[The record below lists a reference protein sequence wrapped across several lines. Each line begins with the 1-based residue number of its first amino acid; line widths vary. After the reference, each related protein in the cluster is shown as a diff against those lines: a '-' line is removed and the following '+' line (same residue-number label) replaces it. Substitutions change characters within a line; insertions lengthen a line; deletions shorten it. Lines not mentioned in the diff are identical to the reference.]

1 MSDGSITIDTSLDNS
16 GIERDI
22 EKTKQMLQN
31 AGTAMGNQFQQ
42 IGNAAQNNMKVATQ
56 SVTNLENAVQQAA
69 NAAGQ
74 NLSQALEQSAQSTNQ
89 SMNEVGNSLQTVA
102 QQAEKAGEQAAKS
115 ITVIDVT
122 ATGMT
127 TRVIQAGE
135 ELSQSV
141 GNSLGDLG
149 DTIND
154 DVIEPLD
161 SLGDTLGGLDDSIEE
176 PIDGLREPI
185 DGLGDD
191 IDGLADG
198 LDGLA
203 DSVDGMDNGTKSI
216 EAVKKELEETE
227 KSTKRVK
234 EVFSKLGSH
243 ITDAMKKAGA
253 AATAA
258 FSVAMGA
265 AVKVGMDFESGMSQV
280 AATMGITTTEIASGS
295 KEFEALSQ
303 AAKNAGATTQFSAT
317 QASEALNYLALASY
331 DAEKSITALPTVL
344 NLAAAGGID
353 LGYASDMVT
362 DSMSALGLET
372 NQLEGFVDQLA
383 KTSQKSNTNIAQL
396 GEGILTVGGTAKDL
410 AGGTVELNTALGI
423 LADNGVKGAEGG
435 TALRNVILS
444 LSAPTDK
451 AAKTLKDLGLEVFDA
466 NGKLRPLNETF
477 KDLDGKLSQ
486 MSDKEKINVLN
497 TLFNK
502 VDLKSVNALLANSG
516 ERFDELSGYIRN
528 SAGAAADMA
537 ETMNDNLKGKLTIL
551 GSALEGLGIE
561 MYEEFEQPFK
571 EAAETAIKSVDTISY
586 SLKNGK
592 LSESMQTVARAI
604 GSMASKAAELAI
616 NALPKMIDGFAFL
629 VDNAKILGTV
639 LASTAGA
646 VATFKGVMLFNDIQ
660 NSLKAATT
668 AARMFGAG
676 MTTSLTGMQ
685 AAVGVATGKLG
696 IMQAAVAALG
706 SPMGVAALAA
716 AGVTA
721 GIIALGVAASG
732 AEKEVK
738 KNREAIRELSK
749 ELESEK
755 KAYEERQETIQKT
768 IESSMYEINAT
779 EDLVDSITNSTD
791 SIVDANGKVKK
802 GYEDRARALAD
813 EINRVIPDA
822 ITLTEEEGDMY
833 LKTADKLDVLI
844 NKKKIEAILEAKRE
858 NYVQAIQNREEHVR
872 KLIDAE
878 NDLKKAEEDR
888 AEAYDLL
895 LNQQMSQE
903 AYDKYV
909 ENVEMAKN
917 TVEGLKDTV
926 ETDYAIIRENEELT
940 AAALSDSIEE
950 QTNVLD
956 NFNTNIKKYNAEQIE
971 EANKQ
976 AEAKEQYYNKL
987 KELAQKEGSAITQ
1000 AEVDEAKKAADEA
1013 KSVRDA
1019 AMQDLINQLPENIQK
1034 ILESTKLGASDIV
1047 KGTSEELD
1055 KGKEDFK
1062 KSGENSGLGYAEGL
1076 RNENVKSQVT
1086 SAAQGL
1092 GNLAKN
1098 VLNAALDIH
1107 SPSKETEKSGKYF
1120 DEGLAIGIQENK
1132 GSVMESVEDLSQ
1144 EALDIANKSS
1154 SDYKEIGELYG
1165 ENYLSGLETMLDGT
1179 VELIEKNTDTMI
1191 KAYEK
1196 SMEEQLETITKDI
1209 EAQTD
1214 AKVEAIDDQISK
1226 LKDVKDKAQ
1235 KEANKEEIKAL
1246 EKQKKQIKEYS
1257 KERIQQIKDDA
1268 KEQTNAY
1275 KKGMQTLEKAGID
1288 IIKKYN
1294 SDIEKEYQKRQ
1305 DAIVEQYQSQKDEI
1319 LSLQDSLYSKTSE
1332 YGELFHYDEETG
1344 EMLLNDLTKNTQA
1357 VEQYY
1362 NSLEELSNI
1371 EGISDGFVKMI
1382 ATEYD
1387 VEEGTKLLNELLK
1400 MSDTRLQSYAAE
1412 WDKLQ
1417 EVSSKGSQSF
1427 LEEELNVIDTSF
1439 NQAMEKLANDMP
1451 VFTKEALNNAIN
1463 EIATIFPEKYA
1474 ELIAIDPNFF
1484 DNMINTLNAEILGSI
1499 SQKEGVV
1506 VPVKTEVGDI
1516 AQQVTEQTPAVQQ
1529 AGSELTISIA
1539 ETVENDGD
1547 EVVDAVDNVSKDSVQ
1562 AMESYKPDFKE
1573 VGADYIDMLTE
1584 GMKSKWSTAV
1594 SVAGDIARSL
1604 KEELEEVASFSV
1616 KSNEEAMTARQL
1628 VESAEP
1634 SLLHSLYNDMLS
1646 AVEIQQSRVA
1656 AASASYITNNNQSST
1671 VENNMGDINFNIA
1684 EVKGNSADR
1693 SVDKLMQQAEF
1704 YRRQRN
1710 LAVGVR

>member
-1 MSDGSITIDTSLDNS
+1 
-16 GIERDI
+16 
-22 EKTKQMLQN
+22 
-31 AGTAMGNQFQQ
+31 
-42 IGNAAQNNMKVATQ
+42 
-56 SVTNLENAVQQAA
+56 
-69 NAAGQ
+69 
-74 NLSQALEQSAQSTNQ
+74 
-89 SMNEVGNSLQTVA
+89 
-102 QQAEKAGEQAAKS
+102 
-115 ITVIDVT
+115 
-122 ATGMT
+122 MT
-127 TRVIQAGE
+127 
-135 ELSQSV
+135 
-141 GNSLGDLG
+141 
-149 DTIND
+149 
-154 DVIEPLD
+154 
-161 SLGDTLGGLDDSIEE
+161 
-176 PIDGLREPI
+176 
-185 DGLGDD
+185 
-191 IDGLADG
+191 
-198 LDGLA
+198 
-203 DSVDGMDNGTKSI
+203 
-216 EAVKKELEETE
+216 
-227 KSTKRVK
+227 
-234 EVFSKLGSH
+234 
-243 ITDAMKKAGA
+243 
-253 AATAA
+253 
-258 FSVAMGA
+258 
-265 AVKVGMDFESGMSQV
+265 
-280 AATMGITTTEIASGS
+280 
-295 KEFEALSQ
+295 
-303 AAKNAGATTQFSAT
+303 
-317 QASEALNYLALASY
+317 
-331 DAEKSITALPTVL
+331 
-344 NLAAAGGID
+344 
-353 LGYASDMVT
+353 
-362 DSMSALGLET
+362 
-372 NQLEGFVDQLA
+372 
-383 KTSQKSNTNIAQL
+383 
-396 GEGILTVGGTAKDL
+396 
-410 AGGTVELNTALGI
+410 
-423 LADNGVKGAEGG
+423 
-435 TALRNVILS
+435 
-444 LSAPTDK
+444 
-451 AAKTLKDLGLEVFDA
+451 
-466 NGKLRPLNETF
+466 
-477 KDLDGKLSQ
+477 
-486 MSDKEKINVLN
+486 DKEKTNVLN

-502 VDLKSVNALLANSG
+502 VDLKSVNTLLANSG

-528 SAGAAADMA
+528 SAGAAANMA

-706 SPMGVAALAA
+706 SPMGVAAIAV

-721 GIIALGVAASG
+721 GLIALHFATNDEAEAMKEMKKSTEEAA
-732 AEKEVK
+732 
-738 KNREAIRELSK
+738 K
-749 ELESEK
+749 ELENR
-755 KAYEERQETIQKT
+755 KAAWEEVQNTSREQI
-768 IESSMYEINAT
+768 SLNADEIDST
-779 EDLVDSITNSTD
+779 KEMVDELQTLVDE
-791 SIVDANGKVKK
+791 NGKVGESKERVKYLTDKINEMAPDSIKWVDDETIAYQQEADAIKK
-802 GYEDRARALAD
+802 ALDQKKAAMSINELQDDRSAAQKNMKESLDQQVELRKQIEETEQKLSEAYQKIDEATKNQNDHQLQYWTAQKNEYEKFLNDKKALLNQEVEEYQSYAETIDIINEAEQAYANENYEEVERILGKINLSYKDAKTASIEELQQQSEELQAKYDALAD
-813 EINRVIPDA
+813 TVGEGSSDTAKQIKEEIEKLLDETNQE
-822 ITLTEEEGDMY
+822 LQS
-833 LKTADKLDVLI
+833 KTA
-844 NKKKIEAILEAKRE
+844 ALEK
-858 NYVQAIQNREEHVR
+858 
-872 KLIDAE
+872 
-878 NDLKKAEEDR
+878 
-888 AEAYDLL
+888 
-895 LNQQMSQE
+895 QMEQSGRN
-903 AYDKYV
+903 A
-909 ENVEMAKN
+909 
-917 TVEGLKDTV
+917 VEGFIRGLKSKGGIQG
-926 ETDYAIIRENEELT
+926 AINASFSLGT
-940 AAALSDSIEE
+940 MALNSLNKS
-950 QTNVLD
+950 LD
-956 NFNTNIKKYNAEQIE
+956 E
-971 EANKQ
+971 
-976 AEAKEQYYNKL
+976 
-987 KELAQKEGSAITQ
+987 
-1000 AEVDEAKKAADEA
+1000 
-1013 KSVRDA
+1013 R
-1019 AMQDLINQLPENIQK
+1019 
-1034 ILESTKLGASDIV
+1034 
-1047 KGTSEELD
+1047 
-1055 KGKEDFK
+1055 
-1062 KSGENSGLGYAEGL
+1062 
-1076 RNENVKSQVT
+1076 
-1086 SAAQGL
+1086 
-1092 GNLAKN
+1092 
-1098 VLNAALDIH
+1098 

-1132 GSVMESVEDLSQ
+1132 SSVMESVEDLSQ

-1191 KAYEK
+1191 KTYEK
-1196 SMEEQLETITKDI
+1196 SMEEQTDASVKEI

-1214 AKVEAIDDQISK
+1214 AQVEAIDDQISK

-1235 KEANKEEIKAL
+1235 KEANKEEIKQK
-1246 EKQKKQIKEYS
+1246 EKEKKQIKEYS

-1288 IIKKYN
+1288 IIKKAN
-1294 SDIEKEYQKRQ
+1294 SDIEKEYQKRR
-1305 DAIVEQYQSQKDEI
+1305 DAIVEQFQSQKDEI

-1539 ETVENDGD
+1539 ETVENNGD

>member
-1 MSDGSITIDTSLDNS
+1 
-16 GIERDI
+16 
-22 EKTKQMLQN
+22 
-31 AGTAMGNQFQQ
+31 
-42 IGNAAQNNMKVATQ
+42 
-56 SVTNLENAVQQAA
+56 
-69 NAAGQ
+69 
-74 NLSQALEQSAQSTNQ
+74 
-89 SMNEVGNSLQTVA
+89 
-102 QQAEKAGEQAAKS
+102 
-115 ITVIDVT
+115 
-122 ATGMT
+122 MT
-127 TRVIQAGE
+127 
-135 ELSQSV
+135 
-141 GNSLGDLG
+141 
-149 DTIND
+149 
-154 DVIEPLD
+154 
-161 SLGDTLGGLDDSIEE
+161 
-176 PIDGLREPI
+176 
-185 DGLGDD
+185 
-191 IDGLADG
+191 
-198 LDGLA
+198 
-203 DSVDGMDNGTKSI
+203 
-216 EAVKKELEETE
+216 
-227 KSTKRVK
+227 
-234 EVFSKLGSH
+234 
-243 ITDAMKKAGA
+243 
-253 AATAA
+253 
-258 FSVAMGA
+258 
-265 AVKVGMDFESGMSQV
+265 
-280 AATMGITTTEIASGS
+280 
-295 KEFEALSQ
+295 
-303 AAKNAGATTQFSAT
+303 
-317 QASEALNYLALASY
+317 
-331 DAEKSITALPTVL
+331 
-344 NLAAAGGID
+344 
-353 LGYASDMVT
+353 
-362 DSMSALGLET
+362 
-372 NQLEGFVDQLA
+372 
-383 KTSQKSNTNIAQL
+383 
-396 GEGILTVGGTAKDL
+396 
-410 AGGTVELNTALGI
+410 
-423 LADNGVKGAEGG
+423 
-435 TALRNVILS
+435 
-444 LSAPTDK
+444 
-451 AAKTLKDLGLEVFDA
+451 
-466 NGKLRPLNETF
+466 
-477 KDLDGKLSQ
+477 
-486 MSDKEKINVLN
+486 DKEKTNVLN

-721 GIIALGVAASG
+721 GIIALSLASKNN
-732 AEKEVK
+732 ASDLEKNK
-738 KNREAIRELSK
+738 KAIEEFTE
-749 ELESEK
+749 ELEESQK
-755 KAYEERQETIQKT
+755 IRDAIEERRQEALETSFAEIDNTERQ
-768 IESSMYEINAT
+768 ISSLE
-779 EDLVDSITNSTD
+779 EL
-791 SIVDANGKVKK
+791 VDANGKVKE
-802 GYEDRARALAD
+802 GYEDKAAALA
-813 EINRVIPDA
+813 EQINSVIPNA
-822 ITLTEEEGDMY
+822 ISMTEDESGAY
-833 LKTADKLDVLI
+833 LKVADSIDLMI
-844 NKKKIEAILEAKRE
+844 AKKKINA
-858 NYVQAIQNREEHVR
+858 
-872 KLIDAE
+872 LIDANQESYANALKESREAADKYSEALE
-878 NDLKKAEEDR
+878 NQKVAHENLQKATSDTTSKQEIYDINLKKAQETANEADKAVEELAKQHEESIKIITEQNNLLTASQSESTEEINNAIASQGVALKQYTADQLEEADKQLQNEKEKYDNLKR
-888 AEAYDLL
+888 LYQDFNNEHTKSQLDAQKDVVEKAQAIRDNAYAEAE
-895 LNQQMSQE
+895 QASKAAGE
-903 AYDKYV
+903 AEVNAMINGISGLTETLKSEMKKTVDTAV
-909 ENVEMAKN
+909 E
-917 TVEGLKDTV
+917 
-926 ETDYAIIRENEELT
+926 
-940 AAALSDSIEE
+940 AANSIE
-950 QTNVLD
+950 QD
-956 NFNTNIKKYNAEQIE
+956 MQQSGINA
-971 EANKQ
+971 
-976 AEAKEQYYNKL
+976 
-987 KELAQKEGSAITQ
+987 
-1000 AEVDEAKKAADEA
+1000 
-1013 KSVRDA
+1013 
-1019 AMQDLINQLPENIQK
+1019 
-1034 ILESTKLGASDIV
+1034 ILG
-1047 KGTSEELD
+1047 
-1055 KGKEDFK
+1055 F
-1062 KSGENSGLGYAEGL
+1062 
-1076 RNENVKSQVT
+1076 
-1086 SAAQGL
+1086 AQGL
-1092 GNLAKN
+1092 QHQPSINKVINSAISLGTLAIVNLNK
-1098 VLNAALDIH
+1098 ALDEH
-1107 SPSKETEKSGKYF
+1107 SPSKKTEKSGEDF
-1120 DEGLAIGIQENK
+1120 DEGLAIGVEKNK

-1191 KAYEK
+1191 KTYEK
-1196 SMEEQLETITKDI
+1196 SMEEQTDASVKEI

-1214 AKVEAIDDQISK
+1214 AQVEAIDDQISK

-1235 KEANKEEIKAL
+1235 KEANKEEIKQK
-1246 EKQKKQIKEYS
+1246 EKEKKQIKEYS

-1288 IIKKYN
+1288 IIKKAS
-1294 SDIEKEYQKRQ
+1294 SDIEKEYKKRQ
-1305 DAIVEQYQSQKDEI
+1305 DAIVEQFQSQKDEI

-1539 ETVENDGD
+1539 ETVENNGD

>member
-1 MSDGSITIDTSLDNS
+1 
-16 GIERDI
+16 
-22 EKTKQMLQN
+22 
-31 AGTAMGNQFQQ
+31 
-42 IGNAAQNNMKVATQ
+42 
-56 SVTNLENAVQQAA
+56 
-69 NAAGQ
+69 
-74 NLSQALEQSAQSTNQ
+74 
-89 SMNEVGNSLQTVA
+89 
-102 QQAEKAGEQAAKS
+102 
-115 ITVIDVT
+115 
-122 ATGMT
+122 MT
-127 TRVIQAGE
+127 
-135 ELSQSV
+135 
-141 GNSLGDLG
+141 
-149 DTIND
+149 
-154 DVIEPLD
+154 
-161 SLGDTLGGLDDSIEE
+161 
-176 PIDGLREPI
+176 
-185 DGLGDD
+185 
-191 IDGLADG
+191 
-198 LDGLA
+198 
-203 DSVDGMDNGTKSI
+203 
-216 EAVKKELEETE
+216 
-227 KSTKRVK
+227 
-234 EVFSKLGSH
+234 
-243 ITDAMKKAGA
+243 
-253 AATAA
+253 
-258 FSVAMGA
+258 
-265 AVKVGMDFESGMSQV
+265 
-280 AATMGITTTEIASGS
+280 
-295 KEFEALSQ
+295 
-303 AAKNAGATTQFSAT
+303 
-317 QASEALNYLALASY
+317 
-331 DAEKSITALPTVL
+331 
-344 NLAAAGGID
+344 
-353 LGYASDMVT
+353 
-362 DSMSALGLET
+362 
-372 NQLEGFVDQLA
+372 
-383 KTSQKSNTNIAQL
+383 
-396 GEGILTVGGTAKDL
+396 
-410 AGGTVELNTALGI
+410 
-423 LADNGVKGAEGG
+423 
-435 TALRNVILS
+435 
-444 LSAPTDK
+444 
-451 AAKTLKDLGLEVFDA
+451 
-466 NGKLRPLNETF
+466 
-477 KDLDGKLSQ
+477 
-486 MSDKEKINVLN
+486 DKEKTNVLN

-516 ERFDELSGYIRN
+516 ECFDELSGYIRN

-721 GIIALGVAASG
+721 GIIALSLASKNN
-732 AEKEVK
+732 ASDLEKNK
-738 KNREAIRELSK
+738 KAIEEFTE
-749 ELESEK
+749 ELEESQK
-755 KAYEERQETIQKT
+755 IRDAIEERRQEALETSFAEIDNTERQ
-768 IESSMYEINAT
+768 ISSLE
-779 EDLVDSITNSTD
+779 EL
-791 SIVDANGKVKK
+791 VDANGKVKE
-802 GYEDRARALAD
+802 GYEDKAAALA
-813 EINRVIPDA
+813 EQINSVIPNA
-822 ITLTEEEGDMY
+822 ISMTEDESGAY
-833 LKTADKLDVLI
+833 LKVADSIDLMI
-844 NKKKIEAILEAKRE
+844 AKKKINA
-858 NYVQAIQNREEHVR
+858 
-872 KLIDAE
+872 LIDANQESYANALKESREAADKYSEVLE
-878 NDLKKAEEDR
+878 NQKVAHENLQKATSDTTSKQEIYDINLKKAQET
-888 AEAYDLL
+888 ANEA
-895 LNQQMSQE
+895 
-903 AYDKYV
+903 DKAV
-909 ENVEMAKN
+909 
-917 TVEGLKDTV
+917 
-926 ETDYAIIRENEELT
+926 EELT
-940 AAALSDSIEE
+940 KQYEESINIITEQNNLLTASQSESTEEINNAIASQGVALKQYTADQLEEADKQLQNEKEKYDNLKRLYQEFNNEYTKSQLDAQKDVVEKAQAIKDNAYAEAEQASKAAGEAEVNAMINGISGLTETLKSEMKKTVDTAVEAANSIE
-950 QTNVLD
+950 QD
-956 NFNTNIKKYNAEQIE
+956 MQQSGINA
-971 EANKQ
+971 
-976 AEAKEQYYNKL
+976 
-987 KELAQKEGSAITQ
+987 
-1000 AEVDEAKKAADEA
+1000 
-1013 KSVRDA
+1013 
-1019 AMQDLINQLPENIQK
+1019 
-1034 ILESTKLGASDIV
+1034 ILG
-1047 KGTSEELD
+1047 
-1055 KGKEDFK
+1055 F
-1062 KSGENSGLGYAEGL
+1062 
-1076 RNENVKSQVT
+1076 
-1086 SAAQGL
+1086 AQGL
-1092 GNLAKN
+1092 QHQPSINKVINSAISLGTLAIVNLNK
-1098 VLNAALDIH
+1098 ALDEH
-1107 SPSKETEKSGKYF
+1107 SPSKKTEKSGEDF
-1120 DEGLAIGIQENK
+1120 DEGLAIGVEKNK

-1191 KAYEK
+1191 KTYEK
-1196 SMEEQLETITKDI
+1196 SMEEQTDASVKEI

-1214 AKVEAIDDQISK
+1214 AQVEAIDDQISK

-1235 KEANKEEIKAL
+1235 KEANKEEIKQK
-1246 EKQKKQIKEYS
+1246 EKEKKQIKEYS

-1288 IIKKYN
+1288 IIKKAS
-1294 SDIEKEYQKRQ
+1294 SDIEKEYKKRQ
-1305 DAIVEQYQSQKDEI
+1305 DAIVEQFQSQKDEI

-1539 ETVENDGD
+1539 ETVENNGD

>member
-22 EKTKQMLQN
+22 KKTKQMLQN

-161 SLGDTLGGLDDSIEE
+161 SLGDTLGGLDDSIGE

-203 DSVDGMDNGTKSI
+203 DSVDGLDNGTKSI

-317 QASEALNYLALASY
+317 QASEALNYLALAGY

-451 AAKTLKDLGLEVFDA
+451 AAGTLKSLGLEVFDA

-477 KDLDGKLSQ
+477 KDLNGKLSQ
-486 MSDKEKINVLN
+486 MSDEDKINVLN

-685 AAVGVATGKLG
+685 AVVGVVSGKLG
-696 IMQAAVAALG
+696 VMQAAVAALG
-706 SPMGVAALAA
+706 SPMGVAAIAV

-721 GIIALGVAASG
+721 GLIALHFATNDEAEAMKEMKKSTEEAA
-732 AEKEVK
+732 
-738 KNREAIRELSK
+738 K
-749 ELESEK
+749 ELENR
-755 KAYEERQETIQKT
+755 KAAWEEVQNTSREQI
-768 IESSMYEINAT
+768 SLNADEIDST
-779 EDLVDSITNSTD
+779 KEMVDELQTLVDE
-791 SIVDANGKVKK
+791 NGKVGESKERVKYLTDKINEMAPDSIKWVDDETIAYQQEADAIKK
-802 GYEDRARALAD
+802 ALDQKKAAMSINELQDDRSAAQKNMKESLDQQVELRKQIEETEQKLSEAYQKIDEATKNQNDHQLQYWTAQKNEYEKFLNDKKALLNQEVEEYQSYAETIDIINEAEQAYANENYEEVERILGKINLSYKDAKTASIEELQQQSEELQAKYDALAD
-813 EINRVIPDA
+813 TVGEGSSDTAKQIKEEIEKLLDETNQE
-822 ITLTEEEGDMY
+822 LQS
-833 LKTADKLDVLI
+833 KTA
-844 NKKKIEAILEAKRE
+844 ALEK
-858 NYVQAIQNREEHVR
+858 
-872 KLIDAE
+872 
-878 NDLKKAEEDR
+878 
-888 AEAYDLL
+888 
-895 LNQQMSQE
+895 QMEQSGRN
-903 AYDKYV
+903 A
-909 ENVEMAKN
+909 
-917 TVEGLKDTV
+917 VEGFIRGLKSKGGIQG
-926 ETDYAIIRENEELT
+926 AINASFSLGT
-940 AAALSDSIEE
+940 MALNSLNKS
-950 QTNVLD
+950 LD
-956 NFNTNIKKYNAEQIE
+956 E
-971 EANKQ
+971 
-976 AEAKEQYYNKL
+976 
-987 KELAQKEGSAITQ
+987 
-1000 AEVDEAKKAADEA
+1000 
-1013 KSVRDA
+1013 
-1019 AMQDLINQLPENIQK
+1019 
-1034 ILESTKLGASDIV
+1034 
-1047 KGTSEELD
+1047 
-1055 KGKEDFK
+1055 
-1062 KSGENSGLGYAEGL
+1062 
-1076 RNENVKSQVT
+1076 
-1086 SAAQGL
+1086 
-1092 GNLAKN
+1092 
-1098 VLNAALDIH
+1098 H
-1107 SPSKETEKSGKYF
+1107 SPSKKTEKSGEDF
-1120 DEGLAIGIQENK
+1120 DEGLAIGVEKNK

-1196 SMEEQLETITKDI
+1196 SIEEQLETITKDI

-1235 KEANKEEIKAL
+1235 KEANKEEIKQK
-1246 EKQKKQIKEYS
+1246 EKEKKQIKEYS

-1288 IIKKYN
+1288 IIKKAS
-1294 SDIEKEYQKRQ
+1294 SDIEKEYKKRQ
-1305 DAIVEQYQSQKDEI
+1305 DAIVEQFQSQKDEI

-1344 EMLLNDLTKNTQA
+1344 EILLNDLTENTKA

-1362 NSLEELSNI
+1362 NSLEQLSNI

-1474 ELIAIDPNFF
+1474 DLITIDPNFF

-1594 SVAGDIARSL
+1594 SVAGEIARSL

>member
-1 MSDGSITIDTSLDNS
+1 MTD
-16 GIERDI
+16 E
-22 EKTKQMLQN
+22 EKT
-31 AGTAMGNQFQQ
+31 
-42 IGNAAQNNMKVATQ
+42 
-56 SVTNLENAVQQAA
+56 
-69 NAAGQ
+69 
-74 NLSQALEQSAQSTNQ
+74 
-89 SMNEVGNSLQTVA
+89 
-102 QQAEKAGEQAAKS
+102 
-115 ITVIDVT
+115 
-122 ATGMT
+122 
-127 TRVIQAGE
+127 
-135 ELSQSV
+135 
-141 GNSLGDLG
+141 
-149 DTIND
+149 
-154 DVIEPLD
+154 
-161 SLGDTLGGLDDSIEE
+161 
-176 PIDGLREPI
+176 
-185 DGLGDD
+185 
-191 IDGLADG
+191 
-198 LDGLA
+198 
-203 DSVDGMDNGTKSI
+203 
-216 EAVKKELEETE
+216 
-227 KSTKRVK
+227 
-234 EVFSKLGSH
+234 
-243 ITDAMKKAGA
+243 
-253 AATAA
+253 
-258 FSVAMGA
+258 
-265 AVKVGMDFESGMSQV
+265 
-280 AATMGITTTEIASGS
+280 
-295 KEFEALSQ
+295 
-303 AAKNAGATTQFSAT
+303 
-317 QASEALNYLALASY
+317 
-331 DAEKSITALPTVL
+331 
-344 NLAAAGGID
+344 
-353 LGYASDMVT
+353 
-362 DSMSALGLET
+362 
-372 NQLEGFVDQLA
+372 
-383 KTSQKSNTNIAQL
+383 
-396 GEGILTVGGTAKDL
+396 
-410 AGGTVELNTALGI
+410 
-423 LADNGVKGAEGG
+423 
-435 TALRNVILS
+435 
-444 LSAPTDK
+444 
-451 AAKTLKDLGLEVFDA
+451 
-466 NGKLRPLNETF
+466 
-477 KDLDGKLSQ
+477 
-486 MSDKEKINVLN
+486 NVLN

-721 GIIALGVAASG
+721 GIIALSLASKNN
-732 AEKEVK
+732 ASDLEKNK
-738 KNREAIRELSK
+738 KAIEEFTE
-749 ELESEK
+749 ELEESQK
-755 KAYEERQETIQKT
+755 IRDAIEERRQEALETSFAEIDNTERQ
-768 IESSMYEINAT
+768 ISSLE
-779 EDLVDSITNSTD
+779 EL
-791 SIVDANGKVKK
+791 VDANGKVKE
-802 GYEDRARALAD
+802 GYEDKAAALA
-813 EINRVIPDA
+813 EQINSVIPNA
-822 ITLTEEEGDMY
+822 ISMTEDESGAY
-833 LKTADKLDVLI
+833 LKVADSIDLMI
-844 NKKKIEAILEAKRE
+844 AKKKINA
-858 NYVQAIQNREEHVR
+858 
-872 KLIDAE
+872 LIDANQESYANALKESREAADKYSEALE
-878 NDLKKAEEDR
+878 NQKVAHENLQKATSDTTSKQEIYDINLKKAQETANEADKAVEELAKQCEESINIITEQNNLLTASQSESTEEINNAIASQGVALKQYTADQLEEADKQLQNEKEKYDNLKR
-888 AEAYDLL
+888 LYQDFNNEYTKSQLDAQKDVVEKAQAIRDNAYAEAE
-895 LNQQMSQE
+895 QASKAAGE
-903 AYDKYV
+903 AEVNAMINGISGLTETLKSEMKKTVDTAV
-909 ENVEMAKN
+909 E
-917 TVEGLKDTV
+917 
-926 ETDYAIIRENEELT
+926 
-940 AAALSDSIEE
+940 AANSIE
-950 QTNVLD
+950 QD
-956 NFNTNIKKYNAEQIE
+956 MQQSGINA
-971 EANKQ
+971 
-976 AEAKEQYYNKL
+976 
-987 KELAQKEGSAITQ
+987 
-1000 AEVDEAKKAADEA
+1000 
-1013 KSVRDA
+1013 
-1019 AMQDLINQLPENIQK
+1019 
-1034 ILESTKLGASDIV
+1034 ILG
-1047 KGTSEELD
+1047 
-1055 KGKEDFK
+1055 F
-1062 KSGENSGLGYAEGL
+1062 
-1076 RNENVKSQVT
+1076 
-1086 SAAQGL
+1086 AQGL
-1092 GNLAKN
+1092 QHQPSINKVINSAISLGTLAIVNLNK
-1098 VLNAALDIH
+1098 ALDEH
-1107 SPSKETEKSGKYF
+1107 SPSKKTEKSGEDF
-1120 DEGLAIGIQENK
+1120 DEGLAIGVEKNK

-1191 KAYEK
+1191 KTYEK
-1196 SMEEQLETITKDI
+1196 SMEEQTDASVKEI

-1214 AKVEAIDDQISK
+1214 AQVEAIDDQISK

-1235 KEANKEEIKAL
+1235 KEANKEEIKQK
-1246 EKQKKQIKEYS
+1246 EKEKKQIKEYS

-1288 IIKKYN
+1288 IIKKAS
-1294 SDIEKEYQKRQ
+1294 SDIEKEYKKRQ
-1305 DAIVEQYQSQKDEI
+1305 DAIVEQFQSQKDEI

-1539 ETVENDGD
+1539 ETVENNGD

>member
-1 MSDGSITIDTSLDNS
+1 MSDGSIIIDTSLDNS
-16 GIERDI
+16 GIERDV
-22 EKTKQMLQN
+22 EKAKQLLHST
-31 AGTAMGNQFQQ
+31 GTEMGKQFQQ
-42 IGNAAQNNMKVATQ
+42 IGNTAQNNMKAATQ
-56 SVTNLENAVQQAA
+56 SVAHLENAVQKAA
-69 NAAGQ
+69 NAASQ
-74 NLSQALEQSAQSTNQ
+74 NLSQALEQSAQSTSQN
-89 SMNEVGNSLQTVA
+89 MNEVGNSLQTVS
-102 QQAEKAGEQAAKS
+102 QKAE
-115 ITVIDVT
+115 
-122 ATGMT
+122 
-127 TRVIQAGE
+127 QAGE
-135 ELSQSV
+135 KLSQSV

-161 SLGDTLGGLDDSIEE
+161 SLGDTLGGLGDSIGE
-176 PIDGLREPI
+176 P
-185 DGLGDD
+185 
-191 IDGLADG
+191 
-198 LDGLA
+198 LDGLKEPLEDVKTGLVIIRDGIEEIQEISPEA
-203 DSVDGMDNGTKSI
+203 FSDSFGGKVSKEI
-216 EAVKKELEETE
+216 ERVKKELEETE

-234 EVFSKLGSH
+234 EAFSKLASH

-265 AVKVGMDFESGMSQV
+265 AIKVGMDFESGMSQV
-280 AATMGITTTEIASGS
+280 AATMGITTAEIASGS

-303 AAKNAGATTQFSAT
+303 AAKDAGATTQFSAT
-317 QASEALNYLALASY
+317 QASEALNYLALAGY

-410 AGGTVELNTALGI
+410 AGGTIELNTALGI

-451 AAKTLKDLGLEVFDA
+451 AAKTLKNLGLEVFDA
-466 NGKLRPLNETF
+466 NGKLSPLNETF
-477 KDLDGKLSQ
+477 QDLDGKLSQ
-486 MSDKEKINVLN
+486 MTDEEKINVLN

-571 EAAETAIKSVDTISY
+571 EAAETAIQSVDTISY

-592 LSESMQTVARAI
+592 LSESMQSVARAI
-604 GSMASKAAELAI
+604 GSIASKAAELAI

-646 VATFKGVMLFNDIQ
+646 VATFKGVMLVNDMVKSWQ
-660 NSLKAATT
+660 AATT

-685 AAVGVATGKLG
+685 AAVGVATGNLG
-696 IMQAAVAALG
+696 VMQAAVAALG
-706 SPMGVAALAA
+706 SPMGVAAIAI

-721 GIIALGVAASG
+721 GIIALSIATDEDAKKMKEWKESSEEMTKELENRKAAWEEVQNTSREQISLNASEIDSTKEMIDELQTLVDENG
-732 AEKEVK
+732 KVVESKERVKYLTDKINELAPDSIKWVDDETIAYEKEADAIKKALDQKKASMAIDELQDDRIAAQKGITEALEAEVKLREEIAEKEQALAEKRIEQSKATRDTMSFILEKEVHDLEASLAESQAALEQNIEQREIYAETIDNINKAEVAATKGNYEEVERILGEMNLAYKDARTASVEELQQQSEELQAKYDALSATVDENSSEVLK
-738 KNREAIRELSK
+738 KMKENIGNLLEETNQELQSRMS
-749 ELESEK
+749 ELEKQMEQSGRNVVEGF
-755 KAYEERQETIQKT
+755 ARGLENNDGRGLVA
-768 IESSMYEINAT
+768 NA
-779 EDLVDSITNSTD
+779 
-791 SIVDANGKVKK
+791 
-802 GYEDRARALAD
+802 ARAL
-813 EINRVIPDA
+813 
-822 ITLTEEEGDMY
+822 G
-833 LKTADKLDVLI
+833 
-844 NKKKIEAILEAKRE
+844 
-858 NYVQAIQNREEHVR
+858 
-872 KLIDAE
+872 
-878 NDLKKAEEDR
+878 
-888 AEAYDLL
+888 
-895 LNQQMSQE
+895 
-903 AYDKYV
+903 
-909 ENVEMAKN
+909 
-917 TVEGLKDTV
+917 
-926 ETDYAIIRENEELT
+926 
-940 AAALSDSIEE
+940 
-950 QTNVLD
+950 
-956 NFNTNIKKYNAEQIE
+956 
-971 EANKQ
+971 
-976 AEAKEQYYNKL
+976 
-987 KELAQKEGSAITQ
+987 
-1000 AEVDEAKKAADEA
+1000 
-1013 KSVRDA
+1013 
-1019 AMQDLINQLPENIQK
+1019 
-1034 ILESTKLGASDIV
+1034 
-1047 KGTSEELD
+1047 
-1055 KGKEDFK
+1055 
-1062 KSGENSGLGYAEGL
+1062 
-1076 RNENVKSQVT
+1076 
-1086 SAAQGL
+1086 
-1092 GNLAKN
+1092 
-1098 VLNAALDIH
+1098 NAALIALNNSVEVQ
-1107 SPSKETEKSGKYF
+1107 SPSRATQRTGKYF
-1120 DEGLAIGIQENK
+1120 DEGLAIGIEKNK
-1132 GSVMESVEDLSQ
+1132 SSVIESVEDLSQ

-1165 ENYLSGLETMLDGT
+1165 ENYLTGLETMLDGT
-1179 VELIEKNTDTMI
+1179 VELIEKNTDTVI

-1196 SMEEQLETITKDI
+1196 SMEEQLEVRTKAI
-1209 EAQTD
+1209 EEQTD
-1214 AKVEAIDDQISK
+1214 AEVEAIDDQIAK

-1235 KEANKEEIKAL
+1235 KKANQEQIKAL
-1246 EKQKKQIKEYS
+1246 EKQKKQIKES
-1257 KERIQQIKDDA
+1257 G
-1268 KEQTNAY
+1268 KEQTQEIKNNVKEQTDAY

-1288 IIKKYN
+1288 IIKKAS

-1319 LSLQDSLYSKTSE
+1319 LSLQESLYSKTSE

-1344 EMLLNDLTKNTQA
+1344 EMLLNDLTENTKA

-1362 NSLEELSNI
+1362 NSLEQLSNI

-1400 MSDTRLQSYAAE
+1400 MSDTRLQAYVSE

-1439 NQAMEKLANDMP
+1439 QQAISKLANDMP
-1451 VFTKEALNNAIN
+1451 ELTREVLEKTVAEVY
-1463 EIATIFPEKYA
+1463 TILSEKYA
-1474 ELIAIDPNFF
+1474 DLITIDPSFF
-1484 DNMINTLNAEILGSI
+1484 DNMVDTLNAQILGNI
-1499 SQKEGVV
+1499 SEKEGVV

-1516 AQQVTEQTPAVQQ
+1516 AQQVAEQTPAVQQ
-1529 AGSELTISIA
+1529 AGSELTISLA
-1539 ETVENDGD
+1539 QQVEEDGD
-1547 EVVDAVDNVSKDSVQ
+1547 EVVDATDNIGKDCIQ
-1562 AMESYKPDFKE
+1562 EMESYEPEFE
-1573 VGADYIDMLTE
+1573 AVGESYIDSLTN
-1584 GMKSKWSTAV
+1584 GMKNKWGTAV

-1604 KEELEEVASFSV
+1604 KEELEEVASFS
-1616 KSNEEAMTARQL
+1616 SARSEKQRAIQEM
-1628 VESAEP
+1628 VENTEP
-1634 SLLHSLYNDMLS
+1634 SLLHSLYNEMLS
-1646 AVEIQQSRVA
+1646 AVEAQQSRVA

-1684 EVKGNSADR
+1684 EVKGDSADR
-1693 SVDKLMQQAEF
+1693 SVNKLMQQAEF

>member
-1 MSDGSITIDTSLDNS
+1 
-16 GIERDI
+16 
-22 EKTKQMLQN
+22 
-31 AGTAMGNQFQQ
+31 
-42 IGNAAQNNMKVATQ
+42 
-56 SVTNLENAVQQAA
+56 
-69 NAAGQ
+69 
-74 NLSQALEQSAQSTNQ
+74 
-89 SMNEVGNSLQTVA
+89 
-102 QQAEKAGEQAAKS
+102 
-115 ITVIDVT
+115 
-122 ATGMT
+122 MT
-127 TRVIQAGE
+127 
-135 ELSQSV
+135 
-141 GNSLGDLG
+141 
-149 DTIND
+149 
-154 DVIEPLD
+154 
-161 SLGDTLGGLDDSIEE
+161 
-176 PIDGLREPI
+176 
-185 DGLGDD
+185 
-191 IDGLADG
+191 
-198 LDGLA
+198 
-203 DSVDGMDNGTKSI
+203 
-216 EAVKKELEETE
+216 
-227 KSTKRVK
+227 
-234 EVFSKLGSH
+234 
-243 ITDAMKKAGA
+243 
-253 AATAA
+253 
-258 FSVAMGA
+258 
-265 AVKVGMDFESGMSQV
+265 
-280 AATMGITTTEIASGS
+280 
-295 KEFEALSQ
+295 
-303 AAKNAGATTQFSAT
+303 
-317 QASEALNYLALASY
+317 
-331 DAEKSITALPTVL
+331 
-344 NLAAAGGID
+344 
-353 LGYASDMVT
+353 
-362 DSMSALGLET
+362 
-372 NQLEGFVDQLA
+372 
-383 KTSQKSNTNIAQL
+383 
-396 GEGILTVGGTAKDL
+396 
-410 AGGTVELNTALGI
+410 
-423 LADNGVKGAEGG
+423 
-435 TALRNVILS
+435 
-444 LSAPTDK
+444 
-451 AAKTLKDLGLEVFDA
+451 
-466 NGKLRPLNETF
+466 
-477 KDLDGKLSQ
+477 
-486 MSDKEKINVLN
+486 DKEKTNVLN

-706 SPMGVAALAA
+706 SPMGVAAIAV

-721 GIIALGVAASG
+721 GLIALHFATNDEAEAMKEMKKSTEEAA
-732 AEKEVK
+732 
-738 KNREAIRELSK
+738 K
-749 ELESEK
+749 ELENR
-755 KAYEERQETIQKT
+755 KAAWEEVQNTSREQI
-768 IESSMYEINAT
+768 SLNADEIDST
-779 EDLVDSITNSTD
+779 KEMVDELQTLVDE
-791 SIVDANGKVKK
+791 NGKVGESKERVKYLTDKINEMAPDSIKWVDDETIAYQQEADAIKK
-802 GYEDRARALAD
+802 ALDQKKAAMSINELQDDRSAAQKNMKESLDQQVELRKQIEETEQKLSEAYQKIDEATKNQNDHQLQYWTAQKNEYEKFLNDKKALLNQEVEEYQSYAETIDIINEAEQAYANENYEEVERILGKINLSYKDAKTASIEELQQQSEELQAKYDALAD
-813 EINRVIPDA
+813 TVGEGSSDTAKQIKEEIEKLLDETNQE
-822 ITLTEEEGDMY
+822 LQS
-833 LKTADKLDVLI
+833 KTA
-844 NKKKIEAILEAKRE
+844 ALEK
-858 NYVQAIQNREEHVR
+858 
-872 KLIDAE
+872 
-878 NDLKKAEEDR
+878 
-888 AEAYDLL
+888 
-895 LNQQMSQE
+895 QMEQSGRN
-903 AYDKYV
+903 A
-909 ENVEMAKN
+909 
-917 TVEGLKDTV
+917 VEGFIRGLKSKGGIQG
-926 ETDYAIIRENEELT
+926 AINASFSLGT
-940 AAALSDSIEE
+940 MALNSLNKS
-950 QTNVLD
+950 LD
-956 NFNTNIKKYNAEQIE
+956 E
-971 EANKQ
+971 
-976 AEAKEQYYNKL
+976 
-987 KELAQKEGSAITQ
+987 
-1000 AEVDEAKKAADEA
+1000 
-1013 KSVRDA
+1013 R
-1019 AMQDLINQLPENIQK
+1019 
-1034 ILESTKLGASDIV
+1034 
-1047 KGTSEELD
+1047 
-1055 KGKEDFK
+1055 
-1062 KSGENSGLGYAEGL
+1062 
-1076 RNENVKSQVT
+1076 
-1086 SAAQGL
+1086 
-1092 GNLAKN
+1092 
-1098 VLNAALDIH
+1098 

-1132 GSVMESVEDLSQ
+1132 SSVMESVEDLSQ

-1191 KAYEK
+1191 KTYEK
-1196 SMEEQLETITKDI
+1196 SMEEQTDASVKEI

-1214 AKVEAIDDQISK
+1214 AQVEAIDDQISK

-1235 KEANKEEIKAL
+1235 KEANKEEIKQK
-1246 EKQKKQIKEYS
+1246 EKEKKQIKEYS

-1288 IIKKYN
+1288 IIKKAS
-1294 SDIEKEYQKRQ
+1294 SDIEKEYKKRQ
-1305 DAIVEQYQSQKDEI
+1305 DAIVEQFQSQKDEI

-1499 SQKEGVV
+1499 STQEGVV

-1539 ETVENDGD
+1539 ETVENEGD

-1594 SVAGDIARSL
+1594 SVASDIARSL

-1616 KSNEEAMTARQL
+1616 RSNEEAMTARQL

>member
-1 MSDGSITIDTSLDNS
+1 MTD
-16 GIERDI
+16 E
-22 EKTKQMLQN
+22 EKT
-31 AGTAMGNQFQQ
+31 
-42 IGNAAQNNMKVATQ
+42 
-56 SVTNLENAVQQAA
+56 
-69 NAAGQ
+69 
-74 NLSQALEQSAQSTNQ
+74 
-89 SMNEVGNSLQTVA
+89 
-102 QQAEKAGEQAAKS
+102 
-115 ITVIDVT
+115 
-122 ATGMT
+122 
-127 TRVIQAGE
+127 
-135 ELSQSV
+135 
-141 GNSLGDLG
+141 
-149 DTIND
+149 
-154 DVIEPLD
+154 
-161 SLGDTLGGLDDSIEE
+161 
-176 PIDGLREPI
+176 
-185 DGLGDD
+185 
-191 IDGLADG
+191 
-198 LDGLA
+198 
-203 DSVDGMDNGTKSI
+203 
-216 EAVKKELEETE
+216 
-227 KSTKRVK
+227 
-234 EVFSKLGSH
+234 
-243 ITDAMKKAGA
+243 
-253 AATAA
+253 
-258 FSVAMGA
+258 
-265 AVKVGMDFESGMSQV
+265 
-280 AATMGITTTEIASGS
+280 
-295 KEFEALSQ
+295 
-303 AAKNAGATTQFSAT
+303 
-317 QASEALNYLALASY
+317 
-331 DAEKSITALPTVL
+331 
-344 NLAAAGGID
+344 
-353 LGYASDMVT
+353 
-362 DSMSALGLET
+362 
-372 NQLEGFVDQLA
+372 
-383 KTSQKSNTNIAQL
+383 
-396 GEGILTVGGTAKDL
+396 
-410 AGGTVELNTALGI
+410 
-423 LADNGVKGAEGG
+423 
-435 TALRNVILS
+435 
-444 LSAPTDK
+444 
-451 AAKTLKDLGLEVFDA
+451 
-466 NGKLRPLNETF
+466 
-477 KDLDGKLSQ
+477 
-486 MSDKEKINVLN
+486 NVLN

-721 GIIALGVAASG
+721 GIIALSLASKNN
-732 AEKEVK
+732 ASDLEKNK
-738 KNREAIRELSK
+738 KAIEEFTE
-749 ELESEK
+749 ELEESQK
-755 KAYEERQETIQKT
+755 IRDAIEERRQEALETSFAEIDNTERQ
-768 IESSMYEINAT
+768 ISSLE
-779 EDLVDSITNSTD
+779 EL
-791 SIVDANGKVKK
+791 VDANGKVKE
-802 GYEDRARALAD
+802 GYEDKAAALA
-813 EINRVIPDA
+813 EQINSVIPNA
-822 ITLTEEEGDMY
+822 ISMTEDESGAY
-833 LKTADKLDVLI
+833 LKVADSIDLMI
-844 NKKKIEAILEAKRE
+844 AKKKINA
-858 NYVQAIQNREEHVR
+858 
-872 KLIDAE
+872 LIDANQESYANALKESREAADKYSEALE
-878 NDLKKAEEDR
+878 NQKVAHENLQKATSDTTSKQEIYDINLKKAQETANEADKAVEELAKQYEESINIITEQNNLLTASQSESTEEINNAIASQGVALKQYTADQLEEADKQLQNEKEKYDNLKR
-888 AEAYDLL
+888 LYQDFNNEYTKSQLDAQKDVVEKAQAIRDNAYAEAE
-895 LNQQMSQE
+895 QASKAAGE
-903 AYDKYV
+903 AEVNAMINGISGLTETLKSEMKKTVDTAV
-909 ENVEMAKN
+909 E
-917 TVEGLKDTV
+917 
-926 ETDYAIIRENEELT
+926 
-940 AAALSDSIEE
+940 AANSIE
-950 QTNVLD
+950 QD
-956 NFNTNIKKYNAEQIE
+956 MQQSGINA
-971 EANKQ
+971 
-976 AEAKEQYYNKL
+976 
-987 KELAQKEGSAITQ
+987 
-1000 AEVDEAKKAADEA
+1000 
-1013 KSVRDA
+1013 
-1019 AMQDLINQLPENIQK
+1019 
-1034 ILESTKLGASDIV
+1034 ILG
-1047 KGTSEELD
+1047 
-1055 KGKEDFK
+1055 F
-1062 KSGENSGLGYAEGL
+1062 
-1076 RNENVKSQVT
+1076 
-1086 SAAQGL
+1086 AQGL
-1092 GNLAKN
+1092 QHQPSINKVINSAISLGTLAIVNLNK
-1098 VLNAALDIH
+1098 ALDEH
-1107 SPSKETEKSGKYF
+1107 SPSKKTEKSGEDF
-1120 DEGLAIGIQENK
+1120 DEGLAIGVEKNK

-1191 KAYEK
+1191 KTYEK
-1196 SMEEQLETITKDI
+1196 SMEEQTDASVKEI

-1214 AKVEAIDDQISK
+1214 AQVEAIDDQISK

-1235 KEANKEEIKAL
+1235 KEANKEEIKQK
-1246 EKQKKQIKEYS
+1246 EKEKKQIKEYS

-1288 IIKKYN
+1288 IIKKAS
-1294 SDIEKEYQKRQ
+1294 SDIEKEYKKRQ
-1305 DAIVEQYQSQKDEI
+1305 DAIVEQFQSQKDEI

-1539 ETVENDGD
+1539 ETVENNGD

>member
-1 MSDGSITIDTSLDNS
+1 
-16 GIERDI
+16 
-22 EKTKQMLQN
+22 
-31 AGTAMGNQFQQ
+31 
-42 IGNAAQNNMKVATQ
+42 
-56 SVTNLENAVQQAA
+56 
-69 NAAGQ
+69 
-74 NLSQALEQSAQSTNQ
+74 
-89 SMNEVGNSLQTVA
+89 
-102 QQAEKAGEQAAKS
+102 
-115 ITVIDVT
+115 
-122 ATGMT
+122 MT
-127 TRVIQAGE
+127 
-135 ELSQSV
+135 
-141 GNSLGDLG
+141 
-149 DTIND
+149 
-154 DVIEPLD
+154 
-161 SLGDTLGGLDDSIEE
+161 
-176 PIDGLREPI
+176 
-185 DGLGDD
+185 
-191 IDGLADG
+191 
-198 LDGLA
+198 
-203 DSVDGMDNGTKSI
+203 
-216 EAVKKELEETE
+216 
-227 KSTKRVK
+227 
-234 EVFSKLGSH
+234 
-243 ITDAMKKAGA
+243 
-253 AATAA
+253 
-258 FSVAMGA
+258 
-265 AVKVGMDFESGMSQV
+265 
-280 AATMGITTTEIASGS
+280 
-295 KEFEALSQ
+295 
-303 AAKNAGATTQFSAT
+303 
-317 QASEALNYLALASY
+317 
-331 DAEKSITALPTVL
+331 
-344 NLAAAGGID
+344 
-353 LGYASDMVT
+353 
-362 DSMSALGLET
+362 
-372 NQLEGFVDQLA
+372 
-383 KTSQKSNTNIAQL
+383 
-396 GEGILTVGGTAKDL
+396 
-410 AGGTVELNTALGI
+410 
-423 LADNGVKGAEGG
+423 
-435 TALRNVILS
+435 
-444 LSAPTDK
+444 
-451 AAKTLKDLGLEVFDA
+451 
-466 NGKLRPLNETF
+466 
-477 KDLDGKLSQ
+477 
-486 MSDKEKINVLN
+486 DKEKTNVLN

-721 GIIALGVAASG
+721 GIIALSLASKNN
-732 AEKEVK
+732 ASDLEKNK
-738 KNREAIRELSK
+738 KAIEEFTE
-749 ELESEK
+749 ELEESQK
-755 KAYEERQETIQKT
+755 IRDAIEERRQEALETSFAEIDNTERQ
-768 IESSMYEINAT
+768 ISSLE
-779 EDLVDSITNSTD
+779 EL
-791 SIVDANGKVKK
+791 VDANGKVKE
-802 GYEDRARALAD
+802 GYEDKAAALA
-813 EINRVIPDA
+813 EQINSVIPNA
-822 ITLTEEEGDMY
+822 ISMTEDESGAY
-833 LKTADKLDVLI
+833 LKVADSIDLMI
-844 NKKKIEAILEAKRE
+844 AKKKINA
-858 NYVQAIQNREEHVR
+858 
-872 KLIDAE
+872 LIDANQESYANALKESREAADKYSEALE
-878 NDLKKAEEDR
+878 NQKVAHENLQKATSDTTSKQEIYDINLKKAQETANEADKAVEELVKQYEESINIITEQNNLLTASQSESTEEINNAIASQGVALKQYTADQLEEADKQLQNEKEKYDNLKR
-888 AEAYDLL
+888 LYQDFNNEYTKSQLDAQKDVVEKAQAIRDNAYAEAE
-895 LNQQMSQE
+895 QASKAAGE
-903 AYDKYV
+903 AEVNAMINGISGLTETLKSEMKKTVDTAV
-909 ENVEMAKN
+909 E
-917 TVEGLKDTV
+917 
-926 ETDYAIIRENEELT
+926 
-940 AAALSDSIEE
+940 AANSIE
-950 QTNVLD
+950 QD
-956 NFNTNIKKYNAEQIE
+956 MQQSGINA
-971 EANKQ
+971 
-976 AEAKEQYYNKL
+976 
-987 KELAQKEGSAITQ
+987 
-1000 AEVDEAKKAADEA
+1000 
-1013 KSVRDA
+1013 
-1019 AMQDLINQLPENIQK
+1019 
-1034 ILESTKLGASDIV
+1034 ILG
-1047 KGTSEELD
+1047 
-1055 KGKEDFK
+1055 F
-1062 KSGENSGLGYAEGL
+1062 
-1076 RNENVKSQVT
+1076 
-1086 SAAQGL
+1086 AQGL
-1092 GNLAKN
+1092 QHQPSINKVINSAISLGTLAIVNLNK
-1098 VLNAALDIH
+1098 ALDEH
-1107 SPSKETEKSGKYF
+1107 SPSKKTEKSGEDF
-1120 DEGLAIGIQENK
+1120 DEGLAIGVEKNK

-1191 KAYEK
+1191 KTYEK
-1196 SMEEQLETITKDI
+1196 SMEEQTDASVKEI

-1214 AKVEAIDDQISK
+1214 AQVEAIDDQISK

-1235 KEANKEEIKAL
+1235 KEANKEEIKQK
-1246 EKQKKQIKEYS
+1246 EKEKKQIKEYS

-1288 IIKKYN
+1288 IIKKAS
-1294 SDIEKEYQKRQ
+1294 SDIEKEYKKRQ
-1305 DAIVEQYQSQKDEI
+1305 DAIVEQFQSQKDEI

-1539 ETVENDGD
+1539 ETVENNGD

>member
-1 MSDGSITIDTSLDNS
+1 
-16 GIERDI
+16 
-22 EKTKQMLQN
+22 
-31 AGTAMGNQFQQ
+31 
-42 IGNAAQNNMKVATQ
+42 
-56 SVTNLENAVQQAA
+56 
-69 NAAGQ
+69 
-74 NLSQALEQSAQSTNQ
+74 
-89 SMNEVGNSLQTVA
+89 
-102 QQAEKAGEQAAKS
+102 
-115 ITVIDVT
+115 
-122 ATGMT
+122 MT
-127 TRVIQAGE
+127 
-135 ELSQSV
+135 
-141 GNSLGDLG
+141 
-149 DTIND
+149 
-154 DVIEPLD
+154 
-161 SLGDTLGGLDDSIEE
+161 
-176 PIDGLREPI
+176 
-185 DGLGDD
+185 
-191 IDGLADG
+191 
-198 LDGLA
+198 
-203 DSVDGMDNGTKSI
+203 
-216 EAVKKELEETE
+216 
-227 KSTKRVK
+227 
-234 EVFSKLGSH
+234 
-243 ITDAMKKAGA
+243 
-253 AATAA
+253 
-258 FSVAMGA
+258 
-265 AVKVGMDFESGMSQV
+265 
-280 AATMGITTTEIASGS
+280 
-295 KEFEALSQ
+295 
-303 AAKNAGATTQFSAT
+303 
-317 QASEALNYLALASY
+317 
-331 DAEKSITALPTVL
+331 
-344 NLAAAGGID
+344 
-353 LGYASDMVT
+353 
-362 DSMSALGLET
+362 
-372 NQLEGFVDQLA
+372 
-383 KTSQKSNTNIAQL
+383 
-396 GEGILTVGGTAKDL
+396 
-410 AGGTVELNTALGI
+410 
-423 LADNGVKGAEGG
+423 
-435 TALRNVILS
+435 
-444 LSAPTDK
+444 
-451 AAKTLKDLGLEVFDA
+451 
-466 NGKLRPLNETF
+466 
-477 KDLDGKLSQ
+477 
-486 MSDKEKINVLN
+486 DKEKTNVLN

-706 SPMGVAALAA
+706 SPMGVAAIAV

-721 GIIALGVAASG
+721 GLIALHFATNDEAEAMKEMKKSTEEAA
-732 AEKEVK
+732 
-738 KNREAIRELSK
+738 K
-749 ELESEK
+749 ELENR
-755 KAYEERQETIQKT
+755 KAAWEEVQNTSREQI
-768 IESSMYEINAT
+768 SLNADEIDST
-779 EDLVDSITNSTD
+779 KEMVDELQTLVDE
-791 SIVDANGKVKK
+791 NGKVGESKERVKYLTDKINEMAPDSIKWVDDETIAYQQEADAIKK
-802 GYEDRARALAD
+802 ALDQKKAAMSINELQDDRSAAQKNMKESLDQQVELRKQIEETEQKLSEAYQKIDEATKNQNDHQLQYWTAQKNEYEKFLNDKKALLNQEVEEYQSYAETIDIINEAEQAYANENYEEVERILGKINLSYKDAKTASIEELQQQSEELQAKYDALAD
-813 EINRVIPDA
+813 TVGEGSSDTAKQIKEEIEKLLDETNQE
-822 ITLTEEEGDMY
+822 LQS
-833 LKTADKLDVLI
+833 KTAALEKQMQQSGI
-844 NKKKIEAILEAKRE
+844 NAIL
-858 NYVQAIQNREEHVR
+858 
-872 KLIDAE
+872 
-878 NDLKKAEEDR
+878 
-888 AEAYDLL
+888 
-895 LNQQMSQE
+895 
-903 AYDKYV
+903 
-909 ENVEMAKN
+909 
-917 TVEGLKDTV
+917 G
-926 ETDYAIIRENEELT
+926 
-940 AAALSDSIEE
+940 
-950 QTNVLD
+950 
-956 NFNTNIKKYNAEQIE
+956 F
-971 EANKQ
+971 
-976 AEAKEQYYNKL
+976 
-987 KELAQKEGSAITQ
+987 
-1000 AEVDEAKKAADEA
+1000 
-1013 KSVRDA
+1013 
-1019 AMQDLINQLPENIQK
+1019 
-1034 ILESTKLGASDIV
+1034 
-1047 KGTSEELD
+1047 
-1055 KGKEDFK
+1055 
-1062 KSGENSGLGYAEGL
+1062 
-1076 RNENVKSQVT
+1076 
-1086 SAAQGL
+1086 AQGL
-1092 GNLAKN
+1092 QHQPSINKVINSAISLGTLAIVNLNK
-1098 VLNAALDIH
+1098 ALDEH
-1107 SPSKETEKSGKYF
+1107 SPSKKTEKSGEDF
-1120 DEGLAIGIQENK
+1120 DEGLAIGVEKNK

-1191 KAYEK
+1191 KTYEK
-1196 SMEEQLETITKDI
+1196 SMEEQTDASVKEI

-1214 AKVEAIDDQISK
+1214 AQVEAIDDQISK

-1235 KEANKEEIKAL
+1235 KEANKEEIKQK
-1246 EKQKKQIKEYS
+1246 EKEKKQIKEYS

-1288 IIKKYN
+1288 IIKKAS
-1294 SDIEKEYQKRQ
+1294 SDIEKEYKKRQ
-1305 DAIVEQYQSQKDEI
+1305 DAIVEQFQSQKDEI

-1539 ETVENDGD
+1539 ETVENNGD

>member
-1 MSDGSITIDTSLDNS
+1 
-16 GIERDI
+16 
-22 EKTKQMLQN
+22 
-31 AGTAMGNQFQQ
+31 
-42 IGNAAQNNMKVATQ
+42 
-56 SVTNLENAVQQAA
+56 
-69 NAAGQ
+69 
-74 NLSQALEQSAQSTNQ
+74 
-89 SMNEVGNSLQTVA
+89 
-102 QQAEKAGEQAAKS
+102 
-115 ITVIDVT
+115 
-122 ATGMT
+122 MT
-127 TRVIQAGE
+127 
-135 ELSQSV
+135 
-141 GNSLGDLG
+141 
-149 DTIND
+149 
-154 DVIEPLD
+154 
-161 SLGDTLGGLDDSIEE
+161 
-176 PIDGLREPI
+176 
-185 DGLGDD
+185 
-191 IDGLADG
+191 
-198 LDGLA
+198 
-203 DSVDGMDNGTKSI
+203 
-216 EAVKKELEETE
+216 
-227 KSTKRVK
+227 
-234 EVFSKLGSH
+234 
-243 ITDAMKKAGA
+243 
-253 AATAA
+253 
-258 FSVAMGA
+258 
-265 AVKVGMDFESGMSQV
+265 
-280 AATMGITTTEIASGS
+280 
-295 KEFEALSQ
+295 
-303 AAKNAGATTQFSAT
+303 
-317 QASEALNYLALASY
+317 
-331 DAEKSITALPTVL
+331 
-344 NLAAAGGID
+344 
-353 LGYASDMVT
+353 
-362 DSMSALGLET
+362 
-372 NQLEGFVDQLA
+372 
-383 KTSQKSNTNIAQL
+383 
-396 GEGILTVGGTAKDL
+396 
-410 AGGTVELNTALGI
+410 
-423 LADNGVKGAEGG
+423 
-435 TALRNVILS
+435 
-444 LSAPTDK
+444 
-451 AAKTLKDLGLEVFDA
+451 
-466 NGKLRPLNETF
+466 
-477 KDLDGKLSQ
+477 
-486 MSDKEKINVLN
+486 DKEKTNVLN

-721 GIIALGVAASG
+721 GIIALSLASKNN
-732 AEKEVK
+732 ASDLEKNK
-738 KNREAIRELSK
+738 KAIEEFTE
-749 ELESEK
+749 ELEESQK
-755 KAYEERQETIQKT
+755 IRDAIEERRQEALETSFAEIDNTERQ
-768 IESSMYEINAT
+768 ISSLE
-779 EDLVDSITNSTD
+779 EL
-791 SIVDANGKVKK
+791 VDANGKVKE
-802 GYEDRARALAD
+802 GYEDKAAALA
-813 EINRVIPDA
+813 EQINSVIPNA
-822 ITLTEEEGDMY
+822 ISMTEDESGAY
-833 LKTADKLDVLI
+833 LKVADSIDLMI
-844 NKKKIEAILEAKRE
+844 AKKKINA
-858 NYVQAIQNREEHVR
+858 
-872 KLIDAE
+872 LIDANQESYANALKESREAADKYSEALE
-878 NDLKKAEEDR
+878 NQKVAHENLQKATSDTTSKQEIYDINLKKAQETANEADKAVEELAKQHEESINIITEQNNLLTASQSESTEEINNAIASQGVALKQYTADQLEEADKQLQNEKEKYDNLKR
-888 AEAYDLL
+888 LYQDFNNEHTKSQLDAQKDVVEKAQAIRDNAYAEAE
-895 LNQQMSQE
+895 QASKAAGE
-903 AYDKYV
+903 AEVNAMINGISGLTETLKSEMKKTVDTAV
-909 ENVEMAKN
+909 E
-917 TVEGLKDTV
+917 
-926 ETDYAIIRENEELT
+926 
-940 AAALSDSIEE
+940 AANSIE
-950 QTNVLD
+950 QD
-956 NFNTNIKKYNAEQIE
+956 MQQSGINA
-971 EANKQ
+971 
-976 AEAKEQYYNKL
+976 
-987 KELAQKEGSAITQ
+987 
-1000 AEVDEAKKAADEA
+1000 
-1013 KSVRDA
+1013 
-1019 AMQDLINQLPENIQK
+1019 
-1034 ILESTKLGASDIV
+1034 ILG
-1047 KGTSEELD
+1047 
-1055 KGKEDFK
+1055 F
-1062 KSGENSGLGYAEGL
+1062 
-1076 RNENVKSQVT
+1076 
-1086 SAAQGL
+1086 AQGL
-1092 GNLAKN
+1092 QHQPSINKVINSAISLGTLAIVNLNK
-1098 VLNAALDIH
+1098 ALDEH
-1107 SPSKETEKSGKYF
+1107 SPSKKTEKSGEDF
-1120 DEGLAIGIQENK
+1120 DEGLAIGVEKNK

-1191 KAYEK
+1191 KTYEK
-1196 SMEEQLETITKDI
+1196 SMEEQTDASVKEI

-1214 AKVEAIDDQISK
+1214 AQVEAIDDQISK

-1235 KEANKEEIKAL
+1235 KEANKEEIKQK
-1246 EKQKKQIKEYS
+1246 EKEKKQIKEYS

-1288 IIKKYN
+1288 IIKKAS
-1294 SDIEKEYQKRQ
+1294 SDIEKEYKKRQ
-1305 DAIVEQYQSQKDEI
+1305 DAIVEQFQSQKDEI

-1539 ETVENDGD
+1539 ETVENNGD

>member
-1 MSDGSITIDTSLDNS
+1 
-16 GIERDI
+16 
-22 EKTKQMLQN
+22 
-31 AGTAMGNQFQQ
+31 
-42 IGNAAQNNMKVATQ
+42 
-56 SVTNLENAVQQAA
+56 
-69 NAAGQ
+69 
-74 NLSQALEQSAQSTNQ
+74 
-89 SMNEVGNSLQTVA
+89 
-102 QQAEKAGEQAAKS
+102 
-115 ITVIDVT
+115 
-122 ATGMT
+122 MT
-127 TRVIQAGE
+127 DE
-135 ELSQSV
+135 
-141 GNSLGDLG
+141 
-149 DTIND
+149 
-154 DVIEPLD
+154 
-161 SLGDTLGGLDDSIEE
+161 
-176 PIDGLREPI
+176 
-185 DGLGDD
+185 
-191 IDGLADG
+191 
-198 LDGLA
+198 
-203 DSVDGMDNGTKSI
+203 
-216 EAVKKELEETE
+216 
-227 KSTKRVK
+227 
-234 EVFSKLGSH
+234 
-243 ITDAMKKAGA
+243 
-253 AATAA
+253 
-258 FSVAMGA
+258 
-265 AVKVGMDFESGMSQV
+265 
-280 AATMGITTTEIASGS
+280 
-295 KEFEALSQ
+295 
-303 AAKNAGATTQFSAT
+303 
-317 QASEALNYLALASY
+317 
-331 DAEKSITALPTVL
+331 
-344 NLAAAGGID
+344 
-353 LGYASDMVT
+353 
-362 DSMSALGLET
+362 
-372 NQLEGFVDQLA
+372 
-383 KTSQKSNTNIAQL
+383 
-396 GEGILTVGGTAKDL
+396 
-410 AGGTVELNTALGI
+410 
-423 LADNGVKGAEGG
+423 
-435 TALRNVILS
+435 
-444 LSAPTDK
+444 
-451 AAKTLKDLGLEVFDA
+451 
-466 NGKLRPLNETF
+466 
-477 KDLDGKLSQ
+477 
-486 MSDKEKINVLN
+486 EKINVLN

-685 AAVGVATGKLG
+685 AVVGAVSGKLG

-706 SPMGVAALAA
+706 SPMGVAAIAV

-721 GIIALGVAASG
+721 GLIALSLATDEDAQKMKEWKENSEEMTKELENRKAAWEEVQNTSREQISLNASEIDSTKEMVDELQTLVDENG
-732 AEKEVK
+732 KVGESKERVKYLTDKINEMAPDSIKWVDDETIAYQQEADAIKKALDQKKASMTIDELQDDKSAAQKGITEALEAEVKLREEIAEKEQALAEKRIEQSKATRDVMSTILEGEVK
-738 KNREAIRELSK
+738 DLENSLAESKAALEQNIEDRENYAETIDNINQAEVAAAN
-749 ELESEK
+749 EN
-755 KAYEERQETIQKT
+755 YEE
-768 IESSMYEINAT
+768 
-779 EDLVDSITNSTD
+779 LDSILGKMNLSYKDARTASVEELQKQSEELQAKYDALTTTVDENSSEVLKKMKEDIGKLLDETNQELRSRTAELQKQMEQSGRNAVLGFVKGLENND
-791 SIVDANGKVKK
+791 GRGLVANA
-802 GYEDRARALAD
+802 ARALGNA
-813 EINRVIPDA
+813 
-822 ITLTEEEGDMY
+822 
-833 LKTADKLDVLI
+833 
-844 NKKKIEAILEAKRE
+844 AK
-858 NYVQAIQNREEHVR
+858 QA
-872 KLIDAE
+872 
-878 NDLKKAEEDR
+878 
-888 AEAYDLL
+888 
-895 LNQQMSQE
+895 LNQ
-903 AYDKYV
+903 
-909 ENVEMAKN
+909 
-917 TVEGLKDTV
+917 T
-926 ETDYAIIRENEELT
+926 
-940 AAALSDSIEE
+940 
-950 QTNVLD
+950 
-956 NFNTNIKKYNAEQIE
+956 
-971 EANKQ
+971 
-976 AEAKEQYYNKL
+976 
-987 KELAQKEGSAITQ
+987 
-1000 AEVDEAKKAADEA
+1000 
-1013 KSVRDA
+1013 
-1019 AMQDLINQLPENIQK
+1019 
-1034 ILESTKLGASDIV
+1034 
-1047 KGTSEELD
+1047 
-1055 KGKEDFK
+1055 
-1062 KSGENSGLGYAEGL
+1062 
-1076 RNENVKSQVT
+1076 
-1086 SAAQGL
+1086 
-1092 GNLAKN
+1092 
-1098 VLNAALDIH
+1098 LDIH

-1120 DEGLAIGIQENK
+1120 DEGLAIGIEGNK
-1132 GSVMESVEDLSQ
+1132 NSVIDSIEDLSE
-1144 EALDIANKSS
+1144 EALDIANKSAS
-1154 SDYKEIGELYG
+1154 EYKEIGDLYG

-1191 KAYEK
+1191 KTYEK
-1196 SMEEQLETITKDI
+1196 SMEEQLETITKAID
-1209 EAQTD
+1209 EQTD
-1214 AKVEAIDDQISK
+1214 AEVEAIDDQISK

-1246 EKQKKQIKEYS
+1246 EKQKKQIKES
-1257 KERIQQIKDDA
+1257 GKERIQQIKDDA

-1439 NQAMEKLANDMP
+1439 NQAMSKLANDMP

-1594 SVAGDIARSL
+1594 SVASDIARSL

>member
-122 ATGMT
+122 VTGMT

-161 SLGDTLGGLDDSIEE
+161 SLGDTLGGLDDSIGE

-317 QASEALNYLALASY
+317 QASEALNYLALAGY

-616 NALPKMIDGFAFL
+616 NALPKLIDGFAFL
-629 VDNAKILGTV
+629 VDHSKLLGAA
-639 LASTAGA
+639 LASAAGA
-646 VATFKGVMLFNDIQ
+646 VATFKGVMLFNDVQ

-706 SPMGVAALAA
+706 SPMGVAAIAV

-721 GIIALGVAASG
+721 GLIALHFATNDEAEAMKEMKKSTEEAA
-732 AEKEVK
+732 
-738 KNREAIRELSK
+738 K
-749 ELESEK
+749 ELENR
-755 KAYEERQETIQKT
+755 KAAWEEVQNTSREQI
-768 IESSMYEINAT
+768 SLNADEIDST
-779 EDLVDSITNSTD
+779 KEMVDELQTLVDE
-791 SIVDANGKVKK
+791 NGKVGESKERVKYLTDKINEMAPDSIKWVDDETIAYQQEADAIKK
-802 GYEDRARALAD
+802 ALDQKKAAMSINELQDDRSAAQKNMKESLDQQVELRKQIEETEQKLSEAYQKIDEATKNQNDHQLQYWTAQKNEYEKFLNDKKALLNQEVEEYQSYAETIDIINEAEQAYANENYEEVERILGKINLSYKDAKTASIEELQQQSEELQAKYDALAD
-813 EINRVIPDA
+813 TVGEGSSDTAKQIKEEIEKLLDETNQE
-822 ITLTEEEGDMY
+822 LQS
-833 LKTADKLDVLI
+833 KTA
-844 NKKKIEAILEAKRE
+844 ALEK
-858 NYVQAIQNREEHVR
+858 
-872 KLIDAE
+872 
-878 NDLKKAEEDR
+878 
-888 AEAYDLL
+888 
-895 LNQQMSQE
+895 QMEQSGRN
-903 AYDKYV
+903 A
-909 ENVEMAKN
+909 
-917 TVEGLKDTV
+917 VEGFIRGLKSKGGIQG
-926 ETDYAIIRENEELT
+926 AINASFSLGT
-940 AAALSDSIEE
+940 MALNSLNKS
-950 QTNVLD
+950 LD
-956 NFNTNIKKYNAEQIE
+956 E
-971 EANKQ
+971 
-976 AEAKEQYYNKL
+976 
-987 KELAQKEGSAITQ
+987 
-1000 AEVDEAKKAADEA
+1000 
-1013 KSVRDA
+1013 R
-1019 AMQDLINQLPENIQK
+1019 
-1034 ILESTKLGASDIV
+1034 
-1047 KGTSEELD
+1047 
-1055 KGKEDFK
+1055 
-1062 KSGENSGLGYAEGL
+1062 
-1076 RNENVKSQVT
+1076 
-1086 SAAQGL
+1086 
-1092 GNLAKN
+1092 
-1098 VLNAALDIH
+1098 

-1132 GSVMESVEDLSQ
+1132 SSVMESVEDLSQ

-1191 KAYEK
+1191 KTYEK
-1196 SMEEQLETITKDI
+1196 SMEEQLETITKAI
-1209 EAQTD
+1209 EEQTD
-1214 AKVEAIDDQISK
+1214 AEVEAIDDQISK

-1235 KEANKEEIKAL
+1235 KEANKEEIKQK
-1246 EKQKKQIKEYS
+1246 EKEKKQIKEYS
-1257 KERIQQIKDDA
+1257 KERIQQIKDNA

-1288 IIKKYN
+1288 IIKKAS
-1294 SDIEKEYQKRQ
+1294 SDIEKEYKKRQ
-1305 DAIVEQYQSQKDEI
+1305 DAIVEQFQSQKDEI

-1439 NQAMEKLANDMP
+1439 NQAMSKLANDMP

>member
-1 MSDGSITIDTSLDNS
+1 
-16 GIERDI
+16 
-22 EKTKQMLQN
+22 
-31 AGTAMGNQFQQ
+31 
-42 IGNAAQNNMKVATQ
+42 
-56 SVTNLENAVQQAA
+56 
-69 NAAGQ
+69 
-74 NLSQALEQSAQSTNQ
+74 
-89 SMNEVGNSLQTVA
+89 
-102 QQAEKAGEQAAKS
+102 
-115 ITVIDVT
+115 
-122 ATGMT
+122 MT
-127 TRVIQAGE
+127 DE
-135 ELSQSV
+135 
-141 GNSLGDLG
+141 
-149 DTIND
+149 
-154 DVIEPLD
+154 
-161 SLGDTLGGLDDSIEE
+161 
-176 PIDGLREPI
+176 
-185 DGLGDD
+185 
-191 IDGLADG
+191 
-198 LDGLA
+198 
-203 DSVDGMDNGTKSI
+203 
-216 EAVKKELEETE
+216 
-227 KSTKRVK
+227 
-234 EVFSKLGSH
+234 
-243 ITDAMKKAGA
+243 
-253 AATAA
+253 
-258 FSVAMGA
+258 
-265 AVKVGMDFESGMSQV
+265 
-280 AATMGITTTEIASGS
+280 
-295 KEFEALSQ
+295 
-303 AAKNAGATTQFSAT
+303 
-317 QASEALNYLALASY
+317 
-331 DAEKSITALPTVL
+331 
-344 NLAAAGGID
+344 
-353 LGYASDMVT
+353 
-362 DSMSALGLET
+362 
-372 NQLEGFVDQLA
+372 
-383 KTSQKSNTNIAQL
+383 
-396 GEGILTVGGTAKDL
+396 
-410 AGGTVELNTALGI
+410 
-423 LADNGVKGAEGG
+423 
-435 TALRNVILS
+435 
-444 LSAPTDK
+444 
-451 AAKTLKDLGLEVFDA
+451 
-466 NGKLRPLNETF
+466 
-477 KDLDGKLSQ
+477 
-486 MSDKEKINVLN
+486 EKINVLN

-685 AAVGVATGKLG
+685 AVVGAVSGKLG

-706 SPMGVAALAA
+706 SPMGVAAIAV

-721 GIIALGVAASG
+721 GLIALSLATDEDAQKMKEWKENSEEMTKELENRKAAWEEVQNTSREQISLNASEIDSTKEMVDELQTLVDENG
-732 AEKEVK
+732 KVGESKERVKYLTDKINEMAPDSIKWVDDETIAYQQEADAIKKALDQKKASMTIDELQDDKSAAQKGITEALEAEVKLREEIAEKEQALAEKRIEQSKATRDVMSTILEGEVK
-738 KNREAIRELSK
+738 DLENSLAESKAALEQNIEDRENYAETIDNINQAEVAAAN
-749 ELESEK
+749 EN
-755 KAYEERQETIQKT
+755 YEE
-768 IESSMYEINAT
+768 
-779 EDLVDSITNSTD
+779 LDSILGKMNLSYKDARTASVEELQKQSEELQAKYDALTTTVDENSSEVLKKMKEDIGKLLDETNQELRSRTAELQKQMEQSGRNAVLGFVKGLENND
-791 SIVDANGKVKK
+791 GRGLVANA
-802 GYEDRARALAD
+802 ARALGNA
-813 EINRVIPDA
+813 
-822 ITLTEEEGDMY
+822 
-833 LKTADKLDVLI
+833 
-844 NKKKIEAILEAKRE
+844 AK
-858 NYVQAIQNREEHVR
+858 QA
-872 KLIDAE
+872 
-878 NDLKKAEEDR
+878 
-888 AEAYDLL
+888 
-895 LNQQMSQE
+895 LNQ
-903 AYDKYV
+903 
-909 ENVEMAKN
+909 
-917 TVEGLKDTV
+917 T
-926 ETDYAIIRENEELT
+926 
-940 AAALSDSIEE
+940 
-950 QTNVLD
+950 
-956 NFNTNIKKYNAEQIE
+956 
-971 EANKQ
+971 
-976 AEAKEQYYNKL
+976 
-987 KELAQKEGSAITQ
+987 
-1000 AEVDEAKKAADEA
+1000 
-1013 KSVRDA
+1013 
-1019 AMQDLINQLPENIQK
+1019 
-1034 ILESTKLGASDIV
+1034 
-1047 KGTSEELD
+1047 
-1055 KGKEDFK
+1055 
-1062 KSGENSGLGYAEGL
+1062 
-1076 RNENVKSQVT
+1076 
-1086 SAAQGL
+1086 
-1092 GNLAKN
+1092 
-1098 VLNAALDIH
+1098 LDIH

-1120 DEGLAIGIQENK
+1120 DEGLAIGIEGNK
-1132 GSVMESVEDLSQ
+1132 NSVIDSIEDLSE
-1144 EALDIANKSS
+1144 EALDIANKSAS
-1154 SDYKEIGELYG
+1154 EYKEIGDLYG

-1191 KAYEK
+1191 KTYEK
-1196 SMEEQLETITKDI
+1196 SMEEQLETITKAID
-1209 EAQTD
+1209 EQTD
-1214 AKVEAIDDQISK
+1214 AEVEAIDDQISK

-1246 EKQKKQIKEYS
+1246 EKQKKQIKES
-1257 KERIQQIKDDA
+1257 GKERIQQIKDDA

-1439 NQAMEKLANDMP
+1439 NQAMSKLANDMP

-1573 VGADYIDMLTE
+1573 VGADYIDILTE

>member
-1 MSDGSITIDTSLDNS
+1 MTD
-16 GIERDI
+16 E
-22 EKTKQMLQN
+22 EKT
-31 AGTAMGNQFQQ
+31 
-42 IGNAAQNNMKVATQ
+42 
-56 SVTNLENAVQQAA
+56 
-69 NAAGQ
+69 
-74 NLSQALEQSAQSTNQ
+74 
-89 SMNEVGNSLQTVA
+89 
-102 QQAEKAGEQAAKS
+102 
-115 ITVIDVT
+115 
-122 ATGMT
+122 
-127 TRVIQAGE
+127 
-135 ELSQSV
+135 
-141 GNSLGDLG
+141 
-149 DTIND
+149 
-154 DVIEPLD
+154 
-161 SLGDTLGGLDDSIEE
+161 
-176 PIDGLREPI
+176 
-185 DGLGDD
+185 
-191 IDGLADG
+191 
-198 LDGLA
+198 
-203 DSVDGMDNGTKSI
+203 
-216 EAVKKELEETE
+216 
-227 KSTKRVK
+227 
-234 EVFSKLGSH
+234 
-243 ITDAMKKAGA
+243 
-253 AATAA
+253 
-258 FSVAMGA
+258 
-265 AVKVGMDFESGMSQV
+265 
-280 AATMGITTTEIASGS
+280 
-295 KEFEALSQ
+295 
-303 AAKNAGATTQFSAT
+303 
-317 QASEALNYLALASY
+317 
-331 DAEKSITALPTVL
+331 
-344 NLAAAGGID
+344 
-353 LGYASDMVT
+353 
-362 DSMSALGLET
+362 
-372 NQLEGFVDQLA
+372 
-383 KTSQKSNTNIAQL
+383 
-396 GEGILTVGGTAKDL
+396 
-410 AGGTVELNTALGI
+410 
-423 LADNGVKGAEGG
+423 
-435 TALRNVILS
+435 
-444 LSAPTDK
+444 
-451 AAKTLKDLGLEVFDA
+451 
-466 NGKLRPLNETF
+466 
-477 KDLDGKLSQ
+477 
-486 MSDKEKINVLN
+486 NVLN

-706 SPMGVAALAA
+706 SPMGVAAIAV

-721 GIIALGVAASG
+721 GLIALHFATNDEAEAMKEMKKSTEEAA
-732 AEKEVK
+732 
-738 KNREAIRELSK
+738 K
-749 ELESEK
+749 ELENR
-755 KAYEERQETIQKT
+755 KAAWEEVQNTSREQI
-768 IESSMYEINAT
+768 SLNADEIDST
-779 EDLVDSITNSTD
+779 KEMVDELQTLVDE
-791 SIVDANGKVKK
+791 NGKVGESKERVKYLTDKINEMAPDSIKWVDDETIAYQQEADAIKK
-802 GYEDRARALAD
+802 ALDQKKAAMSINELQDDRSAAQKNMKESLDQQVELRKQIEETEQKLSEAYQKIDEATKNQNDHQLQYWTAQKNEYEKFLNDKKALLNQEVEEYQSYAETIDIINEAEQAYANENYEEVERILGKINLSYKDAKTASIEELQQQSEELQAKYDALAD
-813 EINRVIPDA
+813 TVGEGSSDTAKQIKEEIEKLLDETNQE
-822 ITLTEEEGDMY
+822 LQS
-833 LKTADKLDVLI
+833 KTA
-844 NKKKIEAILEAKRE
+844 ALEK
-858 NYVQAIQNREEHVR
+858 
-872 KLIDAE
+872 
-878 NDLKKAEEDR
+878 
-888 AEAYDLL
+888 
-895 LNQQMSQE
+895 QMEQSGRN
-903 AYDKYV
+903 A
-909 ENVEMAKN
+909 
-917 TVEGLKDTV
+917 VEGFIRGLKSKGGIQG
-926 ETDYAIIRENEELT
+926 AINASFSLGT
-940 AAALSDSIEE
+940 MALNSLNKS
-950 QTNVLD
+950 LD
-956 NFNTNIKKYNAEQIE
+956 E
-971 EANKQ
+971 
-976 AEAKEQYYNKL
+976 
-987 KELAQKEGSAITQ
+987 
-1000 AEVDEAKKAADEA
+1000 
-1013 KSVRDA
+1013 R
-1019 AMQDLINQLPENIQK
+1019 
-1034 ILESTKLGASDIV
+1034 
-1047 KGTSEELD
+1047 
-1055 KGKEDFK
+1055 
-1062 KSGENSGLGYAEGL
+1062 
-1076 RNENVKSQVT
+1076 
-1086 SAAQGL
+1086 
-1092 GNLAKN
+1092 
-1098 VLNAALDIH
+1098 

-1132 GSVMESVEDLSQ
+1132 SSVMESVEDLSQ

-1191 KAYEK
+1191 KTYEK
-1196 SMEEQLETITKDI
+1196 SMEEQTDASVKEI

-1214 AKVEAIDDQISK
+1214 AQVEAIDDQISK

-1235 KEANKEEIKAL
+1235 KEANKEEIKQK
-1246 EKQKKQIKEYS
+1246 EKEKKQIKEYS

-1288 IIKKYN
+1288 IIKKAS
-1294 SDIEKEYQKRQ
+1294 SDIEKEYKKRQ
-1305 DAIVEQYQSQKDEI
+1305 DAIVEQFQSQKDEI

-1539 ETVENDGD
+1539 ETVENNGD

>member
-1 MSDGSITIDTSLDNS
+1 
-16 GIERDI
+16 
-22 EKTKQMLQN
+22 
-31 AGTAMGNQFQQ
+31 
-42 IGNAAQNNMKVATQ
+42 
-56 SVTNLENAVQQAA
+56 
-69 NAAGQ
+69 
-74 NLSQALEQSAQSTNQ
+74 
-89 SMNEVGNSLQTVA
+89 
-102 QQAEKAGEQAAKS
+102 
-115 ITVIDVT
+115 
-122 ATGMT
+122 MT
-127 TRVIQAGE
+127 
-135 ELSQSV
+135 
-141 GNSLGDLG
+141 
-149 DTIND
+149 
-154 DVIEPLD
+154 
-161 SLGDTLGGLDDSIEE
+161 
-176 PIDGLREPI
+176 
-185 DGLGDD
+185 
-191 IDGLADG
+191 
-198 LDGLA
+198 
-203 DSVDGMDNGTKSI
+203 
-216 EAVKKELEETE
+216 
-227 KSTKRVK
+227 
-234 EVFSKLGSH
+234 
-243 ITDAMKKAGA
+243 
-253 AATAA
+253 
-258 FSVAMGA
+258 
-265 AVKVGMDFESGMSQV
+265 
-280 AATMGITTTEIASGS
+280 
-295 KEFEALSQ
+295 
-303 AAKNAGATTQFSAT
+303 
-317 QASEALNYLALASY
+317 
-331 DAEKSITALPTVL
+331 
-344 NLAAAGGID
+344 
-353 LGYASDMVT
+353 
-362 DSMSALGLET
+362 
-372 NQLEGFVDQLA
+372 
-383 KTSQKSNTNIAQL
+383 
-396 GEGILTVGGTAKDL
+396 
-410 AGGTVELNTALGI
+410 
-423 LADNGVKGAEGG
+423 
-435 TALRNVILS
+435 
-444 LSAPTDK
+444 
-451 AAKTLKDLGLEVFDA
+451 
-466 NGKLRPLNETF
+466 
-477 KDLDGKLSQ
+477 
-486 MSDKEKINVLN
+486 DKEKTNVLN

-706 SPMGVAALAA
+706 SPMGVAAIAV

-721 GIIALGVAASG
+721 GLIALHFATNDEAEAMKEMKKSTEEAA
-732 AEKEVK
+732 
-738 KNREAIRELSK
+738 K
-749 ELESEK
+749 ELENR
-755 KAYEERQETIQKT
+755 KAAWEEVQNTSREQI
-768 IESSMYEINAT
+768 SLNADEIDST
-779 EDLVDSITNSTD
+779 KEMVDELQTLVDE
-791 SIVDANGKVKK
+791 NGKVGESKERVKYLTDKINEMAPDSIKWVDDETIAYQQEADAIKK
-802 GYEDRARALAD
+802 ALDQKKAAMSINELQDDRSAAQKNMKESLDQQVELRKQIEETEQKLSEAYQKIDEATKNQNDHQLQYWTAQKNEYEKFLNDKKALLNQEVEEYQSYAETIDIINEAEQAYANENYEEVERILGKINLSYKDAKTASIEELQQQSEELQAKYDALAD
-813 EINRVIPDA
+813 TVGEGSSDTAKQIKEEIEKLLDETNQE
-822 ITLTEEEGDMY
+822 LQS
-833 LKTADKLDVLI
+833 KTA
-844 NKKKIEAILEAKRE
+844 ALEK
-858 NYVQAIQNREEHVR
+858 
-872 KLIDAE
+872 
-878 NDLKKAEEDR
+878 
-888 AEAYDLL
+888 
-895 LNQQMSQE
+895 QMEQSGRN
-903 AYDKYV
+903 A
-909 ENVEMAKN
+909 
-917 TVEGLKDTV
+917 VEGFIRGLKSKGGIQG
-926 ETDYAIIRENEELT
+926 AINASFSLGT
-940 AAALSDSIEE
+940 MALNSLNKS
-950 QTNVLD
+950 LD
-956 NFNTNIKKYNAEQIE
+956 E
-971 EANKQ
+971 
-976 AEAKEQYYNKL
+976 
-987 KELAQKEGSAITQ
+987 
-1000 AEVDEAKKAADEA
+1000 
-1013 KSVRDA
+1013 R
-1019 AMQDLINQLPENIQK
+1019 
-1034 ILESTKLGASDIV
+1034 
-1047 KGTSEELD
+1047 
-1055 KGKEDFK
+1055 
-1062 KSGENSGLGYAEGL
+1062 
-1076 RNENVKSQVT
+1076 
-1086 SAAQGL
+1086 
-1092 GNLAKN
+1092 
-1098 VLNAALDIH
+1098 
-1107 SPSKETEKSGKYF
+1107 SPSKKTEKSGEDF

-1132 GSVMESVEDLSQ
+1132 SSVMESVEDLSQ

-1191 KAYEK
+1191 KTYEK
-1196 SMEEQLETITKDI
+1196 SMEEQTDASVKEI

-1214 AKVEAIDDQISK
+1214 AQVEAIDDQISK

-1235 KEANKEEIKAL
+1235 KEANKEEIKQK
-1246 EKQKKQIKEYS
+1246 EKEKKQIKEYS

-1288 IIKKYN
+1288 IIKKAS
-1294 SDIEKEYQKRQ
+1294 SDIEKEYKKRQ
-1305 DAIVEQYQSQKDEI
+1305 DAIVEQFQSQKDEI

-1499 SQKEGVV
+1499 STQEGVV

-1539 ETVENDGD
+1539 ETVENEGD

-1594 SVAGDIARSL
+1594 SVASDIARSL

-1616 KSNEEAMTARQL
+1616 RSNEEAMTARQL

>member
-1 MSDGSITIDTSLDNS
+1 
-16 GIERDI
+16 
-22 EKTKQMLQN
+22 
-31 AGTAMGNQFQQ
+31 
-42 IGNAAQNNMKVATQ
+42 
-56 SVTNLENAVQQAA
+56 
-69 NAAGQ
+69 
-74 NLSQALEQSAQSTNQ
+74 
-89 SMNEVGNSLQTVA
+89 
-102 QQAEKAGEQAAKS
+102 
-115 ITVIDVT
+115 
-122 ATGMT
+122 MT
-127 TRVIQAGE
+127 
-135 ELSQSV
+135 
-141 GNSLGDLG
+141 
-149 DTIND
+149 
-154 DVIEPLD
+154 
-161 SLGDTLGGLDDSIEE
+161 
-176 PIDGLREPI
+176 
-185 DGLGDD
+185 
-191 IDGLADG
+191 
-198 LDGLA
+198 
-203 DSVDGMDNGTKSI
+203 
-216 EAVKKELEETE
+216 
-227 KSTKRVK
+227 
-234 EVFSKLGSH
+234 
-243 ITDAMKKAGA
+243 
-253 AATAA
+253 
-258 FSVAMGA
+258 
-265 AVKVGMDFESGMSQV
+265 
-280 AATMGITTTEIASGS
+280 
-295 KEFEALSQ
+295 
-303 AAKNAGATTQFSAT
+303 
-317 QASEALNYLALASY
+317 
-331 DAEKSITALPTVL
+331 
-344 NLAAAGGID
+344 
-353 LGYASDMVT
+353 
-362 DSMSALGLET
+362 
-372 NQLEGFVDQLA
+372 
-383 KTSQKSNTNIAQL
+383 
-396 GEGILTVGGTAKDL
+396 
-410 AGGTVELNTALGI
+410 
-423 LADNGVKGAEGG
+423 
-435 TALRNVILS
+435 
-444 LSAPTDK
+444 
-451 AAKTLKDLGLEVFDA
+451 
-466 NGKLRPLNETF
+466 
-477 KDLDGKLSQ
+477 
-486 MSDKEKINVLN
+486 DKEKTNVLN

-685 AAVGVATGKLG
+685 AVVGAVSGKLG

-706 SPMGVAALAA
+706 SPMGVAAIAV

-721 GIIALGVAASG
+721 GLIALSLATDEDAQKMKEWKENSEEMTKELENRKAAWEEVQNTSREQISLNASEIDSTKEMVDELQTLVDENG
-732 AEKEVK
+732 KVGESKERVKYLTDKINEMAPDSIKWVDDETIAYQQEADAIKKALDQKKASMTIDELQDDKSAAQKGITEALEAEVKLREEIAEKEQALAEKRIEQSKATRDVMSTILEGEVK
-738 KNREAIRELSK
+738 DLENSLAESKAALEQNIEDRENYAETIDNINQAEVAAAN
-749 ELESEK
+749 EN
-755 KAYEERQETIQKT
+755 YEE
-768 IESSMYEINAT
+768 
-779 EDLVDSITNSTD
+779 LDSILGKMNLSYKDARTASVEELQKQSEELQAKYDALTTTVDENSSEVLKKMKEDIGKLLDETNQELRSRTAELQKQMEQSGRNAVLGFVKGLENND
-791 SIVDANGKVKK
+791 GRGLVANA
-802 GYEDRARALAD
+802 ARALGNA
-813 EINRVIPDA
+813 
-822 ITLTEEEGDMY
+822 
-833 LKTADKLDVLI
+833 
-844 NKKKIEAILEAKRE
+844 AK
-858 NYVQAIQNREEHVR
+858 QA
-872 KLIDAE
+872 
-878 NDLKKAEEDR
+878 
-888 AEAYDLL
+888 
-895 LNQQMSQE
+895 LNQ
-903 AYDKYV
+903 
-909 ENVEMAKN
+909 
-917 TVEGLKDTV
+917 T
-926 ETDYAIIRENEELT
+926 
-940 AAALSDSIEE
+940 
-950 QTNVLD
+950 
-956 NFNTNIKKYNAEQIE
+956 
-971 EANKQ
+971 
-976 AEAKEQYYNKL
+976 
-987 KELAQKEGSAITQ
+987 
-1000 AEVDEAKKAADEA
+1000 
-1013 KSVRDA
+1013 
-1019 AMQDLINQLPENIQK
+1019 
-1034 ILESTKLGASDIV
+1034 
-1047 KGTSEELD
+1047 
-1055 KGKEDFK
+1055 
-1062 KSGENSGLGYAEGL
+1062 
-1076 RNENVKSQVT
+1076 
-1086 SAAQGL
+1086 
-1092 GNLAKN
+1092 
-1098 VLNAALDIH
+1098 LDIH

-1120 DEGLAIGIQENK
+1120 DEGLAIGIEGNK
-1132 GSVMESVEDLSQ
+1132 NSVIDSIEDLSE
-1144 EALDIANKSS
+1144 EALDIANKSAS
-1154 SDYKEIGELYG
+1154 EYKEIGDLYG

-1191 KAYEK
+1191 KTYEK
-1196 SMEEQLETITKDI
+1196 SMEEQTDASVKEI

-1214 AKVEAIDDQISK
+1214 AQVEAIDDQISK

-1235 KEANKEEIKAL
+1235 KEANKEEIKQK
-1246 EKQKKQIKEYS
+1246 EKEKKQIKEYS

-1288 IIKKYN
+1288 IIKKAS
-1294 SDIEKEYQKRQ
+1294 SDIEKEYKKRQ
-1305 DAIVEQYQSQKDEI
+1305 DAIVEQFQSQKDEI

-1539 ETVENDGD
+1539 ETVENEGD

-1594 SVAGDIARSL
+1594 SVASDIARSL

-1616 KSNEEAMTARQL
+1616 RSNEEAMTARQL

>member
-1 MSDGSITIDTSLDNS
+1 
-16 GIERDI
+16 
-22 EKTKQMLQN
+22 
-31 AGTAMGNQFQQ
+31 
-42 IGNAAQNNMKVATQ
+42 
-56 SVTNLENAVQQAA
+56 
-69 NAAGQ
+69 
-74 NLSQALEQSAQSTNQ
+74 
-89 SMNEVGNSLQTVA
+89 
-102 QQAEKAGEQAAKS
+102 
-115 ITVIDVT
+115 
-122 ATGMT
+122 MT
-127 TRVIQAGE
+127 
-135 ELSQSV
+135 
-141 GNSLGDLG
+141 
-149 DTIND
+149 
-154 DVIEPLD
+154 
-161 SLGDTLGGLDDSIEE
+161 
-176 PIDGLREPI
+176 
-185 DGLGDD
+185 
-191 IDGLADG
+191 
-198 LDGLA
+198 
-203 DSVDGMDNGTKSI
+203 
-216 EAVKKELEETE
+216 
-227 KSTKRVK
+227 
-234 EVFSKLGSH
+234 
-243 ITDAMKKAGA
+243 
-253 AATAA
+253 
-258 FSVAMGA
+258 
-265 AVKVGMDFESGMSQV
+265 
-280 AATMGITTTEIASGS
+280 
-295 KEFEALSQ
+295 
-303 AAKNAGATTQFSAT
+303 
-317 QASEALNYLALASY
+317 
-331 DAEKSITALPTVL
+331 
-344 NLAAAGGID
+344 
-353 LGYASDMVT
+353 
-362 DSMSALGLET
+362 
-372 NQLEGFVDQLA
+372 
-383 KTSQKSNTNIAQL
+383 
-396 GEGILTVGGTAKDL
+396 
-410 AGGTVELNTALGI
+410 
-423 LADNGVKGAEGG
+423 
-435 TALRNVILS
+435 
-444 LSAPTDK
+444 
-451 AAKTLKDLGLEVFDA
+451 
-466 NGKLRPLNETF
+466 
-477 KDLDGKLSQ
+477 
-486 MSDKEKINVLN
+486 DKEKTNVLN

-721 GIIALGVAASG
+721 GIIALSLASKNN
-732 AEKEVK
+732 ASDLEKNK
-738 KNREAIRELSK
+738 KAIEEFTE
-749 ELESEK
+749 ELEESQK
-755 KAYEERQETIQKT
+755 IRDAIEERRQEALETSFAEIDNTERQ
-768 IESSMYEINAT
+768 ISSLE
-779 EDLVDSITNSTD
+779 EL
-791 SIVDANGKVKK
+791 VDANGKVKE
-802 GYEDRARALAD
+802 GYEDKAAALA
-813 EINRVIPDA
+813 EQINSVIPNA
-822 ITLTEEEGDMY
+822 ISMTEDESGAY
-833 LKTADKLDVLI
+833 LKVADSIDLMI
-844 NKKKIEAILEAKRE
+844 AKKKINA
-858 NYVQAIQNREEHVR
+858 
-872 KLIDAE
+872 LIDANQESYANALKESREAADKYSEALE
-878 NDLKKAEEDR
+878 NQKVAHENLQKATSDTTSKQEIYDINLKKAQETANEADKAVEELIKQYEESINIITEQNNLLTASQSESTEEINNAIASQGVALKQYTADQLEEADKQLQNEKEKYDNLKR
-888 AEAYDLL
+888 LYQDFNNEYTKSQLDAQKDVVEKAQAIRDNAYAEAE
-895 LNQQMSQE
+895 QASKAAGE
-903 AYDKYV
+903 AEVNAMINGISGLTETLKSEMKKTVDTAV
-909 ENVEMAKN
+909 E
-917 TVEGLKDTV
+917 
-926 ETDYAIIRENEELT
+926 
-940 AAALSDSIEE
+940 AANSIE
-950 QTNVLD
+950 QD
-956 NFNTNIKKYNAEQIE
+956 MQQSGINA
-971 EANKQ
+971 
-976 AEAKEQYYNKL
+976 
-987 KELAQKEGSAITQ
+987 
-1000 AEVDEAKKAADEA
+1000 
-1013 KSVRDA
+1013 
-1019 AMQDLINQLPENIQK
+1019 
-1034 ILESTKLGASDIV
+1034 ILG
-1047 KGTSEELD
+1047 
-1055 KGKEDFK
+1055 F
-1062 KSGENSGLGYAEGL
+1062 
-1076 RNENVKSQVT
+1076 
-1086 SAAQGL
+1086 AQGL
-1092 GNLAKN
+1092 QHQPSINKVINSAISLGTLAIVNLNK
-1098 VLNAALDIH
+1098 ALDEH
-1107 SPSKETEKSGKYF
+1107 SPSKKTEKSGEDF
-1120 DEGLAIGIQENK
+1120 DEGLAIGVEKNK

-1191 KAYEK
+1191 KTYEK
-1196 SMEEQLETITKDI
+1196 SMEEQTDASVKEI

-1214 AKVEAIDDQISK
+1214 AQVEAIDDQISK

-1235 KEANKEEIKAL
+1235 KEANKEEIKQK
-1246 EKQKKQIKEYS
+1246 EKEKKQIKEYS

-1288 IIKKYN
+1288 IIKKAS
-1294 SDIEKEYQKRQ
+1294 SDIEKEYKKRQ
-1305 DAIVEQYQSQKDEI
+1305 DAIVEQFQSQKDEI

-1539 ETVENDGD
+1539 ETVENNGD

>member
-1 MSDGSITIDTSLDNS
+1 
-16 GIERDI
+16 
-22 EKTKQMLQN
+22 
-31 AGTAMGNQFQQ
+31 
-42 IGNAAQNNMKVATQ
+42 
-56 SVTNLENAVQQAA
+56 
-69 NAAGQ
+69 
-74 NLSQALEQSAQSTNQ
+74 
-89 SMNEVGNSLQTVA
+89 
-102 QQAEKAGEQAAKS
+102 
-115 ITVIDVT
+115 
-122 ATGMT
+122 MT
-127 TRVIQAGE
+127 
-135 ELSQSV
+135 
-141 GNSLGDLG
+141 
-149 DTIND
+149 
-154 DVIEPLD
+154 
-161 SLGDTLGGLDDSIEE
+161 
-176 PIDGLREPI
+176 
-185 DGLGDD
+185 
-191 IDGLADG
+191 
-198 LDGLA
+198 
-203 DSVDGMDNGTKSI
+203 
-216 EAVKKELEETE
+216 
-227 KSTKRVK
+227 
-234 EVFSKLGSH
+234 
-243 ITDAMKKAGA
+243 
-253 AATAA
+253 
-258 FSVAMGA
+258 
-265 AVKVGMDFESGMSQV
+265 
-280 AATMGITTTEIASGS
+280 
-295 KEFEALSQ
+295 
-303 AAKNAGATTQFSAT
+303 
-317 QASEALNYLALASY
+317 
-331 DAEKSITALPTVL
+331 
-344 NLAAAGGID
+344 
-353 LGYASDMVT
+353 
-362 DSMSALGLET
+362 
-372 NQLEGFVDQLA
+372 
-383 KTSQKSNTNIAQL
+383 
-396 GEGILTVGGTAKDL
+396 
-410 AGGTVELNTALGI
+410 
-423 LADNGVKGAEGG
+423 
-435 TALRNVILS
+435 
-444 LSAPTDK
+444 
-451 AAKTLKDLGLEVFDA
+451 
-466 NGKLRPLNETF
+466 
-477 KDLDGKLSQ
+477 
-486 MSDKEKINVLN
+486 DKEKTNVLN

-706 SPMGVAALAA
+706 SPMGVAAIAV

-721 GIIALGVAASG
+721 GLIALHFATNDEAEAMKEMKKSTEEAA
-732 AEKEVK
+732 
-738 KNREAIRELSK
+738 K
-749 ELESEK
+749 ELENR
-755 KAYEERQETIQKT
+755 KAAWEEVQNTSREQI
-768 IESSMYEINAT
+768 SLNADEIDST
-779 EDLVDSITNSTD
+779 KEMVDELQTLVDE
-791 SIVDANGKVKK
+791 NGKVGESKERVKYLTDKINEMAPDSIKWVDDETIAYQQEADAIKK
-802 GYEDRARALAD
+802 ALDQKKAAMSINELQDDRSAAQKNMKESLDQQVELRKQIEETEQKLSEAYQKIDEATKNQNDHQLQYWTAQKNEYEKFLNDKKALLNQEVEEYQSYAETIDIINEAEQAYANENYEEVERILGKINLSYKDAKTASIEELQQQSEELQAKYDALAD
-813 EINRVIPDA
+813 TVGEGSSDTAKQIKEEIEKLLDETNQE
-822 ITLTEEEGDMY
+822 LQS
-833 LKTADKLDVLI
+833 KTA
-844 NKKKIEAILEAKRE
+844 ALEK
-858 NYVQAIQNREEHVR
+858 
-872 KLIDAE
+872 
-878 NDLKKAEEDR
+878 
-888 AEAYDLL
+888 
-895 LNQQMSQE
+895 QMEQSGRN
-903 AYDKYV
+903 A
-909 ENVEMAKN
+909 
-917 TVEGLKDTV
+917 VEGFIRGLKSKGGIQG
-926 ETDYAIIRENEELT
+926 AINASFSLGT
-940 AAALSDSIEE
+940 MALNSLNKS
-950 QTNVLD
+950 LD
-956 NFNTNIKKYNAEQIE
+956 E
-971 EANKQ
+971 
-976 AEAKEQYYNKL
+976 
-987 KELAQKEGSAITQ
+987 
-1000 AEVDEAKKAADEA
+1000 
-1013 KSVRDA
+1013 R
-1019 AMQDLINQLPENIQK
+1019 
-1034 ILESTKLGASDIV
+1034 
-1047 KGTSEELD
+1047 
-1055 KGKEDFK
+1055 
-1062 KSGENSGLGYAEGL
+1062 
-1076 RNENVKSQVT
+1076 
-1086 SAAQGL
+1086 
-1092 GNLAKN
+1092 
-1098 VLNAALDIH
+1098 

-1132 GSVMESVEDLSQ
+1132 SSVMESVEDLSQ

-1191 KAYEK
+1191 KTYEK
-1196 SMEEQLETITKDI
+1196 SMEEQTDASVKEI

-1214 AKVEAIDDQISK
+1214 AQVEAIDDQISK

-1235 KEANKEEIKAL
+1235 KEANKEEIKQK
-1246 EKQKKQIKEYS
+1246 EKEKKQIKEYS

-1288 IIKKYN
+1288 IIKKAS
-1294 SDIEKEYQKRQ
+1294 SDIEKEYKKRQ
-1305 DAIVEQYQSQKDEI
+1305 DAIVEQFQSQKDEI

-1539 ETVENDGD
+1539 ETVENNGD

>member
-1 MSDGSITIDTSLDNS
+1 
-16 GIERDI
+16 
-22 EKTKQMLQN
+22 
-31 AGTAMGNQFQQ
+31 
-42 IGNAAQNNMKVATQ
+42 
-56 SVTNLENAVQQAA
+56 
-69 NAAGQ
+69 
-74 NLSQALEQSAQSTNQ
+74 
-89 SMNEVGNSLQTVA
+89 
-102 QQAEKAGEQAAKS
+102 
-115 ITVIDVT
+115 
-122 ATGMT
+122 MT
-127 TRVIQAGE
+127 
-135 ELSQSV
+135 
-141 GNSLGDLG
+141 
-149 DTIND
+149 
-154 DVIEPLD
+154 
-161 SLGDTLGGLDDSIEE
+161 
-176 PIDGLREPI
+176 
-185 DGLGDD
+185 
-191 IDGLADG
+191 
-198 LDGLA
+198 
-203 DSVDGMDNGTKSI
+203 
-216 EAVKKELEETE
+216 
-227 KSTKRVK
+227 
-234 EVFSKLGSH
+234 
-243 ITDAMKKAGA
+243 
-253 AATAA
+253 
-258 FSVAMGA
+258 
-265 AVKVGMDFESGMSQV
+265 
-280 AATMGITTTEIASGS
+280 
-295 KEFEALSQ
+295 
-303 AAKNAGATTQFSAT
+303 
-317 QASEALNYLALASY
+317 
-331 DAEKSITALPTVL
+331 
-344 NLAAAGGID
+344 
-353 LGYASDMVT
+353 
-362 DSMSALGLET
+362 
-372 NQLEGFVDQLA
+372 
-383 KTSQKSNTNIAQL
+383 
-396 GEGILTVGGTAKDL
+396 
-410 AGGTVELNTALGI
+410 
-423 LADNGVKGAEGG
+423 
-435 TALRNVILS
+435 
-444 LSAPTDK
+444 
-451 AAKTLKDLGLEVFDA
+451 
-466 NGKLRPLNETF
+466 
-477 KDLDGKLSQ
+477 
-486 MSDKEKINVLN
+486 DKEKTNVLN

-706 SPMGVAALAA
+706 SPMGVAAIAV

-721 GIIALGVAASG
+721 GIIALSLASKNN
-732 AEKEVK
+732 ASDLEKNK
-738 KNREAIRELSK
+738 KAIEEFTE
-749 ELESEK
+749 ELEESQK
-755 KAYEERQETIQKT
+755 IRDAIEERRQEALETSFAEIDNTERQ
-768 IESSMYEINAT
+768 ISSLE
-779 EDLVDSITNSTD
+779 EL
-791 SIVDANGKVKK
+791 VDANGKVKEE
-802 GYEDRARALAD
+802 YEDKAAALA
-813 EINRVIPDA
+813 EQINSVIPNA
-822 ITLTEEEGDMY
+822 ISMTEDESGAY
-833 LKTADKLDVLI
+833 LKVADSIDLMI
-844 NKKKIEAILEAKRE
+844 AKKKINA
-858 NYVQAIQNREEHVR
+858 
-872 KLIDAE
+872 LIDANQESYANALKESREAADKYSEALE
-878 NDLKKAEEDR
+878 NQKVAHENLQKATSDTTSKQEIYDINLKKAQETANEADKAVEELAKQYEESINIITEQNNLLTASQSESTEEINNAIASQGVALKQYTADQLEEADKQLQNEKEKYDNLKR
-888 AEAYDLL
+888 LYQDFNNEYTKSQLDAQKDVVEKAQAIRDNAYAEAE
-895 LNQQMSQE
+895 QASKAAGE
-903 AYDKYV
+903 AEVNAMINGISGLTETLKSEMKKTVDTAV
-909 ENVEMAKN
+909 E
-917 TVEGLKDTV
+917 
-926 ETDYAIIRENEELT
+926 
-940 AAALSDSIEE
+940 AANSIE
-950 QTNVLD
+950 QD
-956 NFNTNIKKYNAEQIE
+956 MQQSGINA
-971 EANKQ
+971 
-976 AEAKEQYYNKL
+976 
-987 KELAQKEGSAITQ
+987 
-1000 AEVDEAKKAADEA
+1000 
-1013 KSVRDA
+1013 
-1019 AMQDLINQLPENIQK
+1019 
-1034 ILESTKLGASDIV
+1034 ILG
-1047 KGTSEELD
+1047 
-1055 KGKEDFK
+1055 F
-1062 KSGENSGLGYAEGL
+1062 
-1076 RNENVKSQVT
+1076 
-1086 SAAQGL
+1086 AQGL
-1092 GNLAKN
+1092 QHQPSINKVINSAISLGTLAIVNLNK
-1098 VLNAALDIH
+1098 ALDEH
-1107 SPSKETEKSGKYF
+1107 SPSKKTEKSGEDF
-1120 DEGLAIGIQENK
+1120 DEGLAIGVEKNK

-1191 KAYEK
+1191 KTYEK
-1196 SMEEQLETITKDI
+1196 SMEEQTDASVKEI

-1214 AKVEAIDDQISK
+1214 AQVEAIDDQISK

-1235 KEANKEEIKAL
+1235 KEANKEEIKQK
-1246 EKQKKQIKEYS
+1246 EKEKKQIKEYS

-1288 IIKKYN
+1288 IIKKAS
-1294 SDIEKEYQKRQ
+1294 SDIEKEYKKRQ
-1305 DAIVEQYQSQKDEI
+1305 DAIVEQFQSQKDEI

-1539 ETVENDGD
+1539 ETVENNGD

>member
-1 MSDGSITIDTSLDNS
+1 
-16 GIERDI
+16 
-22 EKTKQMLQN
+22 
-31 AGTAMGNQFQQ
+31 
-42 IGNAAQNNMKVATQ
+42 
-56 SVTNLENAVQQAA
+56 
-69 NAAGQ
+69 
-74 NLSQALEQSAQSTNQ
+74 
-89 SMNEVGNSLQTVA
+89 
-102 QQAEKAGEQAAKS
+102 
-115 ITVIDVT
+115 
-122 ATGMT
+122 MT
-127 TRVIQAGE
+127 
-135 ELSQSV
+135 
-141 GNSLGDLG
+141 
-149 DTIND
+149 
-154 DVIEPLD
+154 
-161 SLGDTLGGLDDSIEE
+161 
-176 PIDGLREPI
+176 
-185 DGLGDD
+185 
-191 IDGLADG
+191 
-198 LDGLA
+198 
-203 DSVDGMDNGTKSI
+203 
-216 EAVKKELEETE
+216 
-227 KSTKRVK
+227 
-234 EVFSKLGSH
+234 
-243 ITDAMKKAGA
+243 
-253 AATAA
+253 
-258 FSVAMGA
+258 
-265 AVKVGMDFESGMSQV
+265 
-280 AATMGITTTEIASGS
+280 
-295 KEFEALSQ
+295 
-303 AAKNAGATTQFSAT
+303 
-317 QASEALNYLALASY
+317 
-331 DAEKSITALPTVL
+331 
-344 NLAAAGGID
+344 
-353 LGYASDMVT
+353 
-362 DSMSALGLET
+362 
-372 NQLEGFVDQLA
+372 
-383 KTSQKSNTNIAQL
+383 
-396 GEGILTVGGTAKDL
+396 
-410 AGGTVELNTALGI
+410 
-423 LADNGVKGAEGG
+423 
-435 TALRNVILS
+435 
-444 LSAPTDK
+444 
-451 AAKTLKDLGLEVFDA
+451 
-466 NGKLRPLNETF
+466 
-477 KDLDGKLSQ
+477 
-486 MSDKEKINVLN
+486 DKEKTNVLN

-721 GIIALGVAASG
+721 GIIALSLASKNN
-732 AEKEVK
+732 ASDLEKNK
-738 KNREAIRELSK
+738 KAIEEFTE
-749 ELESEK
+749 ELEESQK
-755 KAYEERQETIQKT
+755 IRDAIEERRQEALETSFAEIDNTERQ
-768 IESSMYEINAT
+768 ISSLE
-779 EDLVDSITNSTD
+779 EL
-791 SIVDANGKVKK
+791 VDANGKVKEE
-802 GYEDRARALAD
+802 YEDKAAALA
-813 EINRVIPDA
+813 EQINSVIPNA
-822 ITLTEEEGDMY
+822 ISMTEDESGAY
-833 LKTADKLDVLI
+833 LKVADSIDLMI
-844 NKKKIEAILEAKRE
+844 AKKKINA
-858 NYVQAIQNREEHVR
+858 
-872 KLIDAE
+872 LIDANQESYANALKESREAADKYSEALE
-878 NDLKKAEEDR
+878 NQKVAHENLQKATSDTTSKQEIYDINLKKAQETANEADKAVEELAKQYEESINIITEQNNLLTASQSKSTEEINNAIASQGVALKQYTADQLEEADKQLQNEKEKYDNLKR
-888 AEAYDLL
+888 LYQDFNNEYTKSQLDAQKDVVEKAQAIRDNAYAEAE
-895 LNQQMSQE
+895 QASKAAGE
-903 AYDKYV
+903 AEVNAMINGISGLTETLKSEMKKTVDTAV
-909 ENVEMAKN
+909 E
-917 TVEGLKDTV
+917 
-926 ETDYAIIRENEELT
+926 
-940 AAALSDSIEE
+940 AANSIE
-950 QTNVLD
+950 QD
-956 NFNTNIKKYNAEQIE
+956 MQQSGINA
-971 EANKQ
+971 
-976 AEAKEQYYNKL
+976 
-987 KELAQKEGSAITQ
+987 
-1000 AEVDEAKKAADEA
+1000 
-1013 KSVRDA
+1013 
-1019 AMQDLINQLPENIQK
+1019 
-1034 ILESTKLGASDIV
+1034 ILG
-1047 KGTSEELD
+1047 
-1055 KGKEDFK
+1055 F
-1062 KSGENSGLGYAEGL
+1062 
-1076 RNENVKSQVT
+1076 
-1086 SAAQGL
+1086 AQGL
-1092 GNLAKN
+1092 QHQPSINKVINSAISLGTLAIVNLNK
-1098 VLNAALDIH
+1098 ALDEH
-1107 SPSKETEKSGKYF
+1107 SPSKKTEKSGEDF
-1120 DEGLAIGIQENK
+1120 DEGLAIGVEKNK

-1191 KAYEK
+1191 KTYEK
-1196 SMEEQLETITKDI
+1196 SMEEQTDASVKEI

-1214 AKVEAIDDQISK
+1214 AQVEAIDDQISK

-1235 KEANKEEIKAL
+1235 KEANKEEIKQK
-1246 EKQKKQIKEYS
+1246 EKEKKQIKEYS

-1288 IIKKYN
+1288 IIKKAS
-1294 SDIEKEYQKRQ
+1294 SDIEKEYKKRQ
-1305 DAIVEQYQSQKDEI
+1305 DAIVEQFQSQKDEI

-1539 ETVENDGD
+1539 ETVENNGD

>member
-1 MSDGSITIDTSLDNS
+1 
-16 GIERDI
+16 
-22 EKTKQMLQN
+22 
-31 AGTAMGNQFQQ
+31 
-42 IGNAAQNNMKVATQ
+42 
-56 SVTNLENAVQQAA
+56 
-69 NAAGQ
+69 
-74 NLSQALEQSAQSTNQ
+74 
-89 SMNEVGNSLQTVA
+89 
-102 QQAEKAGEQAAKS
+102 
-115 ITVIDVT
+115 
-122 ATGMT
+122 MT
-127 TRVIQAGE
+127 
-135 ELSQSV
+135 
-141 GNSLGDLG
+141 
-149 DTIND
+149 
-154 DVIEPLD
+154 
-161 SLGDTLGGLDDSIEE
+161 
-176 PIDGLREPI
+176 
-185 DGLGDD
+185 
-191 IDGLADG
+191 
-198 LDGLA
+198 
-203 DSVDGMDNGTKSI
+203 
-216 EAVKKELEETE
+216 
-227 KSTKRVK
+227 
-234 EVFSKLGSH
+234 
-243 ITDAMKKAGA
+243 
-253 AATAA
+253 
-258 FSVAMGA
+258 
-265 AVKVGMDFESGMSQV
+265 
-280 AATMGITTTEIASGS
+280 
-295 KEFEALSQ
+295 
-303 AAKNAGATTQFSAT
+303 
-317 QASEALNYLALASY
+317 
-331 DAEKSITALPTVL
+331 
-344 NLAAAGGID
+344 
-353 LGYASDMVT
+353 
-362 DSMSALGLET
+362 
-372 NQLEGFVDQLA
+372 
-383 KTSQKSNTNIAQL
+383 
-396 GEGILTVGGTAKDL
+396 
-410 AGGTVELNTALGI
+410 
-423 LADNGVKGAEGG
+423 
-435 TALRNVILS
+435 
-444 LSAPTDK
+444 
-451 AAKTLKDLGLEVFDA
+451 
-466 NGKLRPLNETF
+466 
-477 KDLDGKLSQ
+477 
-486 MSDKEKINVLN
+486 DKEKTNVLN

-721 GIIALGVAASG
+721 GIIALSLASKNN
-732 AEKEVK
+732 ASDLEKNK
-738 KNREAIRELSK
+738 KAIEEFTE
-749 ELESEK
+749 ELEESQK
-755 KAYEERQETIQKT
+755 IRDAIEERRQEALETSFAEIDNTERQ
-768 IESSMYEINAT
+768 ISSLE
-779 EDLVDSITNSTD
+779 EL
-791 SIVDANGKVKK
+791 VDANGKVKE
-802 GYEDRARALAD
+802 GYEDKAAALA
-813 EINRVIPDA
+813 EQINSVIPNA
-822 ITLTEEEGDMY
+822 ISMTEDESGAY
-833 LKTADKLDVLI
+833 LKVADSIDLMI
-844 NKKKIEAILEAKRE
+844 AKKKINA
-858 NYVQAIQNREEHVR
+858 
-872 KLIDAE
+872 LIDANQESYANALKESREAADKYSEALE
-878 NDLKKAEEDR
+878 NQKVAHENLQKATSDTTSKQEIYDINLKKAQET
-888 AEAYDLL
+888 ANEA
-895 LNQQMSQE
+895 
-903 AYDKYV
+903 DKAV
-909 ENVEMAKN
+909 
-917 TVEGLKDTV
+917 
-926 ETDYAIIRENEELT
+926 EELT
-940 AAALSDSIEE
+940 KQYEESINIITEQNNLLTASQSESTEEINNAIASQGVALKQYTADQLEEADKQLQNEKEKYDNLKRLYQEFNNEYTKSQLDAQKDVVEKAQAIKDNAYAEAEQASKAAGEAEVNAMINGISGLTETLKSEMKKTVDTAVEAANSIE
-950 QTNVLD
+950 QD
-956 NFNTNIKKYNAEQIE
+956 MQQSGINA
-971 EANKQ
+971 
-976 AEAKEQYYNKL
+976 
-987 KELAQKEGSAITQ
+987 
-1000 AEVDEAKKAADEA
+1000 
-1013 KSVRDA
+1013 
-1019 AMQDLINQLPENIQK
+1019 
-1034 ILESTKLGASDIV
+1034 ILG
-1047 KGTSEELD
+1047 
-1055 KGKEDFK
+1055 F
-1062 KSGENSGLGYAEGL
+1062 
-1076 RNENVKSQVT
+1076 
-1086 SAAQGL
+1086 AQGL
-1092 GNLAKN
+1092 QHQPSINKVINSAISLGTLAIVNLNK
-1098 VLNAALDIH
+1098 ALDEH
-1107 SPSKETEKSGKYF
+1107 SPSKKTEKSGEDF
-1120 DEGLAIGIQENK
+1120 DEGLAIGVEKNK

-1191 KAYEK
+1191 KTYEK
-1196 SMEEQLETITKDI
+1196 SMEEQTDASVKEI

-1214 AKVEAIDDQISK
+1214 AQVEAIDDQISK

-1235 KEANKEEIKAL
+1235 KEANKEEIKQK
-1246 EKQKKQIKEYS
+1246 EKEKKQIKEYS

-1288 IIKKYN
+1288 IIKKAS
-1294 SDIEKEYQKRQ
+1294 SDIEKEYKKRQ
-1305 DAIVEQYQSQKDEI
+1305 DAIVEQFQSQKDEI

-1539 ETVENDGD
+1539 ETVENNGD

>member
-161 SLGDTLGGLDDSIEE
+161 SLGDTLGGLDDSIGE

-191 IDGLADG
+191 IDGLAD
-198 LDGLA
+198 
-203 DSVDGMDNGTKSI
+203 SVDGLDNGTKSI

-280 AATMGITTTEIASGS
+280 AATMGIKASEIAAGS
-295 KEFEALSQ
+295 KEFEALTQ
-303 AAKNAGATTQFSAT
+303 AAKDAGATTQFSAT
-317 QASEALNYLALASY
+317 QASEALNYLALAGY

-486 MSDKEKINVLN
+486 MTDKEKTNVLN

-685 AAVGVATGKLG
+685 AVVGAVSGKLG

-706 SPMGVAALAA
+706 SPMGVAAIAV

-721 GIIALGVAASG
+721 GLIALSLATDEDAQKMKEWKENSEEMTKELENRKAAWEEVQNTSREQISLNASEIDSTKEMVDELQTLVDENG
-732 AEKEVK
+732 KVGESKERVKYLTDKINEMAPDSIKWVDDETIAYQQEADAIKKALDQKKASMTIDELQDDKSAAQKGITEALEAEVKLREEIAEKE
-738 KNREAIRELSK
+738 
-749 ELESEK
+749 
-755 KAYEERQETIQKT
+755 Q
-768 IESSMYEINAT
+768 
-779 EDLVDSITNSTD
+779 
-791 SIVDANGKVKK
+791 
-802 GYEDRARALAD
+802 ALA
-813 EINRVIPDA
+813 EKRIEQSKATR
-822 ITLTEEEGDMY
+822 
-833 LKTADKLDVLI
+833 DVMST
-844 NKKKIEAILEAKRE
+844 ILEGEVKDLENSLAESKAALEQNIEDRE
-858 NYVQAIQNREEHVR
+858 NYAET
-872 KLIDAE
+872 ID
-878 NDLKKAEEDR
+878 
-888 AEAYDLL
+888 
-895 LNQQMSQE
+895 
-903 AYDKYV
+903 
-909 ENVEMAKN
+909 
-917 TVEGLKDTV
+917 
-926 ETDYAIIRENEELT
+926 
-940 AAALSDSIEE
+940 
-950 QTNVLD
+950 
-956 NFNTNIKKYNAEQIE
+956 NIN
-971 EANKQ
+971 
-976 AEAKEQYYNKL
+976 
-987 KELAQKEGSAITQ
+987 Q
-1000 AEVDEAKKAADEA
+1000 AEVAAANENYEELDSILGKMNLSYKDA
-1013 KSVRDA
+1013 RTASVEE
-1019 AMQDLINQLPENIQK
+1019 LQK
-1034 ILESTKLGASDIV
+1034 Q
-1047 KGTSEELD
+1047 SEELQAKYD
-1055 KGKEDFK
+1055 ALTTTVD
-1062 KSGENSGLGYAEGL
+1062 ENSSEVLKKMKEEIGKLLEETNQELQSRTADLEKQMEQSGINAILGF
-1076 RNENVKSQVT
+1076 
-1086 SAAQGL
+1086 AQGL
-1092 GNLAKN
+1092 QHQPSINKVINSAISLGTLAIVNLNK
-1098 VLNAALDIH
+1098 ALDEH
-1107 SPSKETEKSGKYF
+1107 SPSEKTKKSGKYF
-1120 DEGLAIGIQENK
+1120 DEGLAIGVEENK
-1132 GSVMESVEDLSQ
+1132 SSVIESVEDLSQ

-1191 KAYEK
+1191 KTYEK
-1196 SMEEQLETITKDI
+1196 SIEEQTDASVKEI

-1214 AKVEAIDDQISK
+1214 AQVEAIDDQISK

-1288 IIKKYN
+1288 IIKKAN
-1294 SDIEKEYQKRQ
+1294 SDIEKEYQKRR
-1305 DAIVEQYQSQKDEI
+1305 DAIVEQFQSQKDEI

-1344 EMLLNDLTKNTQA
+1344 KMVLNDIEKINAEKDKFLDLIEDLKQA
-1357 VEQYY
+1357 GFSGV
-1362 NSLEELSNI
+1362 SLKEILDL
-1371 EGISDGFVKMI
+1371 G
-1382 ATEYD
+1382 
-1387 VEEGTKLLNELLK
+1387 VEEGIA
-1400 MSDTRLQSYAAE
+1400 YI
-1412 WDKLQ
+1412 
-1417 EVSSKGSQSF
+1417 
-1427 LEEELNVIDTSF
+1427 EELKRKYGTGESLENYANSLDERRKQEEQRIQEIFEEDLKAVDTSF

-1451 VFTKEALNNAIN
+1451 ELTREVLEKTVAEVY
-1463 EIATIFPEKYA
+1463 TILSEKYA
-1474 ELIAIDPNFF
+1474 DLITIDPNFF

-1499 SQKEGVV
+1499 STQEGVV

-1516 AQQVTEQTPAVQQ
+1516 AQQVTEQTSAVQQ

-1594 SVAGDIARSL
+1594 SVASDIARSL

-1616 KSNEEAMTARQL
+1616 RSNEEAMTARQL

>member
-1 MSDGSITIDTSLDNS
+1 
-16 GIERDI
+16 
-22 EKTKQMLQN
+22 
-31 AGTAMGNQFQQ
+31 
-42 IGNAAQNNMKVATQ
+42 
-56 SVTNLENAVQQAA
+56 
-69 NAAGQ
+69 
-74 NLSQALEQSAQSTNQ
+74 
-89 SMNEVGNSLQTVA
+89 
-102 QQAEKAGEQAAKS
+102 
-115 ITVIDVT
+115 
-122 ATGMT
+122 MT
-127 TRVIQAGE
+127 
-135 ELSQSV
+135 
-141 GNSLGDLG
+141 
-149 DTIND
+149 
-154 DVIEPLD
+154 
-161 SLGDTLGGLDDSIEE
+161 
-176 PIDGLREPI
+176 
-185 DGLGDD
+185 
-191 IDGLADG
+191 
-198 LDGLA
+198 
-203 DSVDGMDNGTKSI
+203 
-216 EAVKKELEETE
+216 
-227 KSTKRVK
+227 
-234 EVFSKLGSH
+234 
-243 ITDAMKKAGA
+243 
-253 AATAA
+253 
-258 FSVAMGA
+258 
-265 AVKVGMDFESGMSQV
+265 
-280 AATMGITTTEIASGS
+280 
-295 KEFEALSQ
+295 
-303 AAKNAGATTQFSAT
+303 
-317 QASEALNYLALASY
+317 
-331 DAEKSITALPTVL
+331 
-344 NLAAAGGID
+344 
-353 LGYASDMVT
+353 
-362 DSMSALGLET
+362 
-372 NQLEGFVDQLA
+372 
-383 KTSQKSNTNIAQL
+383 
-396 GEGILTVGGTAKDL
+396 
-410 AGGTVELNTALGI
+410 
-423 LADNGVKGAEGG
+423 
-435 TALRNVILS
+435 
-444 LSAPTDK
+444 
-451 AAKTLKDLGLEVFDA
+451 
-466 NGKLRPLNETF
+466 
-477 KDLDGKLSQ
+477 
-486 MSDKEKINVLN
+486 DKEKTNVLN

-721 GIIALGVAASG
+721 GIIALSLASKNN
-732 AEKEVK
+732 ASDLEKNK
-738 KNREAIRELSK
+738 KAIEEFTE
-749 ELESEK
+749 ELEESQK
-755 KAYEERQETIQKT
+755 IRDAIEERRQEALETSFAEIDNTERQ
-768 IESSMYEINAT
+768 ISSLE
-779 EDLVDSITNSTD
+779 EL
-791 SIVDANGKVKK
+791 VDANGKVKE
-802 GYEDRARALAD
+802 GYEDKAAALA
-813 EINRVIPDA
+813 EQINSVIPNA
-822 ITLTEEEGDMY
+822 ISMTEDESGAY
-833 LKTADKLDVLI
+833 LKVADSIDLMI
-844 NKKKIEAILEAKRE
+844 AKKKINA
-858 NYVQAIQNREEHVR
+858 
-872 KLIDAE
+872 LIDANQESYANALKESREAADKYSEALE
-878 NDLKKAEEDR
+878 NQKVAHENLQKATSDTTSKQEIYDINLKKAQETANEADKAVEELAKQCEESINIITEQNNLLTASQSESTEEINNAIASQGVALKQYTADQLEEADKQLQNEKEKYDNLKR
-888 AEAYDLL
+888 LYQDFNNEYTKSQLDAQKDVVEKAQAIRDNAYAEAE
-895 LNQQMSQE
+895 QASKAAGE
-903 AYDKYV
+903 AEVNAMINGISGLTETLKSEMKKTVDTAV
-909 ENVEMAKN
+909 E
-917 TVEGLKDTV
+917 
-926 ETDYAIIRENEELT
+926 
-940 AAALSDSIEE
+940 AANSIE
-950 QTNVLD
+950 QD
-956 NFNTNIKKYNAEQIE
+956 MQQSGINA
-971 EANKQ
+971 
-976 AEAKEQYYNKL
+976 
-987 KELAQKEGSAITQ
+987 
-1000 AEVDEAKKAADEA
+1000 
-1013 KSVRDA
+1013 
-1019 AMQDLINQLPENIQK
+1019 
-1034 ILESTKLGASDIV
+1034 ILG
-1047 KGTSEELD
+1047 
-1055 KGKEDFK
+1055 F
-1062 KSGENSGLGYAEGL
+1062 
-1076 RNENVKSQVT
+1076 
-1086 SAAQGL
+1086 AQGL
-1092 GNLAKN
+1092 QHQPSINKVINSAISLGTLAIVNLNK
-1098 VLNAALDIH
+1098 ALDEH
-1107 SPSKETEKSGKYF
+1107 SPSKKTEKSGEDF
-1120 DEGLAIGIQENK
+1120 DEGLAIGVEKNK

-1191 KAYEK
+1191 KTYEK
-1196 SMEEQLETITKDI
+1196 SMEEQTDASVKEI

-1214 AKVEAIDDQISK
+1214 AQVEAIDDQISK

-1235 KEANKEEIKAL
+1235 KEANKEEIKQK
-1246 EKQKKQIKEYS
+1246 EKEKKQIKEYS

-1288 IIKKYN
+1288 IIKKAS
-1294 SDIEKEYQKRQ
+1294 SDIEKEYKKRQ
-1305 DAIVEQYQSQKDEI
+1305 DAIVEQFQSQKDEI

-1539 ETVENDGD
+1539 ETVENNGD

>member
-1 MSDGSITIDTSLDNS
+1 
-16 GIERDI
+16 
-22 EKTKQMLQN
+22 
-31 AGTAMGNQFQQ
+31 
-42 IGNAAQNNMKVATQ
+42 
-56 SVTNLENAVQQAA
+56 
-69 NAAGQ
+69 
-74 NLSQALEQSAQSTNQ
+74 
-89 SMNEVGNSLQTVA
+89 
-102 QQAEKAGEQAAKS
+102 
-115 ITVIDVT
+115 
-122 ATGMT
+122 MT
-127 TRVIQAGE
+127 
-135 ELSQSV
+135 
-141 GNSLGDLG
+141 
-149 DTIND
+149 
-154 DVIEPLD
+154 
-161 SLGDTLGGLDDSIEE
+161 
-176 PIDGLREPI
+176 
-185 DGLGDD
+185 
-191 IDGLADG
+191 
-198 LDGLA
+198 
-203 DSVDGMDNGTKSI
+203 
-216 EAVKKELEETE
+216 
-227 KSTKRVK
+227 
-234 EVFSKLGSH
+234 
-243 ITDAMKKAGA
+243 
-253 AATAA
+253 
-258 FSVAMGA
+258 
-265 AVKVGMDFESGMSQV
+265 
-280 AATMGITTTEIASGS
+280 
-295 KEFEALSQ
+295 
-303 AAKNAGATTQFSAT
+303 
-317 QASEALNYLALASY
+317 
-331 DAEKSITALPTVL
+331 
-344 NLAAAGGID
+344 
-353 LGYASDMVT
+353 
-362 DSMSALGLET
+362 
-372 NQLEGFVDQLA
+372 
-383 KTSQKSNTNIAQL
+383 
-396 GEGILTVGGTAKDL
+396 
-410 AGGTVELNTALGI
+410 
-423 LADNGVKGAEGG
+423 
-435 TALRNVILS
+435 
-444 LSAPTDK
+444 
-451 AAKTLKDLGLEVFDA
+451 
-466 NGKLRPLNETF
+466 
-477 KDLDGKLSQ
+477 
-486 MSDKEKINVLN
+486 DKEKTNVLN

-516 ERFDELSGYIRN
+516 ERFDELNGYIRN

-706 SPMGVAALAA
+706 SPMGVAAIAV

-721 GIIALGVAASG
+721 GLIALHFATNDEAEAMKEMKKSTEEAA
-732 AEKEVK
+732 
-738 KNREAIRELSK
+738 K
-749 ELESEK
+749 ELENR
-755 KAYEERQETIQKT
+755 KAAWEEVQNTSREQI
-768 IESSMYEINAT
+768 SLNADEIDST
-779 EDLVDSITNSTD
+779 KEMVDELQTLVDE
-791 SIVDANGKVKK
+791 NGKVGESKERVKYLTDKINEMAPDSIKWVDDETIAYQQEADAIKK
-802 GYEDRARALAD
+802 ALDQKKAAMSINELQDDRSAAQKNMKESLDQQVELRKQIEETEQKLSEAYQKIDEATKNQNDHQLQYWTAQKNEYEKFLNDKKALLNQEVEEYQSYAETIDIINEAEQAYANENYEEVERILGKINLSYKDAKTASIEELQQQSEELQAKYDALAD
-813 EINRVIPDA
+813 TVGEGSSDTAKQIKEEIEKLLDETNQE
-822 ITLTEEEGDMY
+822 LQS
-833 LKTADKLDVLI
+833 KTA
-844 NKKKIEAILEAKRE
+844 ALEK
-858 NYVQAIQNREEHVR
+858 
-872 KLIDAE
+872 
-878 NDLKKAEEDR
+878 
-888 AEAYDLL
+888 
-895 LNQQMSQE
+895 QMEQSGRN
-903 AYDKYV
+903 A
-909 ENVEMAKN
+909 
-917 TVEGLKDTV
+917 VEGFIRGLKSKGGIQG
-926 ETDYAIIRENEELT
+926 AINASFSLGT
-940 AAALSDSIEE
+940 MALNSLNKS
-950 QTNVLD
+950 LD
-956 NFNTNIKKYNAEQIE
+956 E
-971 EANKQ
+971 
-976 AEAKEQYYNKL
+976 
-987 KELAQKEGSAITQ
+987 
-1000 AEVDEAKKAADEA
+1000 
-1013 KSVRDA
+1013 R
-1019 AMQDLINQLPENIQK
+1019 
-1034 ILESTKLGASDIV
+1034 
-1047 KGTSEELD
+1047 
-1055 KGKEDFK
+1055 
-1062 KSGENSGLGYAEGL
+1062 
-1076 RNENVKSQVT
+1076 
-1086 SAAQGL
+1086 
-1092 GNLAKN
+1092 
-1098 VLNAALDIH
+1098 

-1132 GSVMESVEDLSQ
+1132 SSVMESVEDLSQ

-1191 KAYEK
+1191 KTYEK
-1196 SMEEQLETITKDI
+1196 SMEEQTDASVKEI

-1214 AKVEAIDDQISK
+1214 AQVEAIDDQISK

-1235 KEANKEEIKAL
+1235 KEANKEEIKQK
-1246 EKQKKQIKEYS
+1246 EKEKKQIKEYS

-1288 IIKKYN
+1288 IIKKAN
-1294 SDIEKEYQKRQ
+1294 SDIEKEYQKRR
-1305 DAIVEQYQSQKDEI
+1305 DAIVEQFQSQKDEI

-1539 ETVENDGD
+1539 ETVENNGD

>member
-1 MSDGSITIDTSLDNS
+1 
-16 GIERDI
+16 
-22 EKTKQMLQN
+22 
-31 AGTAMGNQFQQ
+31 
-42 IGNAAQNNMKVATQ
+42 
-56 SVTNLENAVQQAA
+56 
-69 NAAGQ
+69 
-74 NLSQALEQSAQSTNQ
+74 
-89 SMNEVGNSLQTVA
+89 
-102 QQAEKAGEQAAKS
+102 
-115 ITVIDVT
+115 
-122 ATGMT
+122 MT
-127 TRVIQAGE
+127 
-135 ELSQSV
+135 
-141 GNSLGDLG
+141 
-149 DTIND
+149 
-154 DVIEPLD
+154 
-161 SLGDTLGGLDDSIEE
+161 
-176 PIDGLREPI
+176 
-185 DGLGDD
+185 
-191 IDGLADG
+191 
-198 LDGLA
+198 
-203 DSVDGMDNGTKSI
+203 
-216 EAVKKELEETE
+216 
-227 KSTKRVK
+227 
-234 EVFSKLGSH
+234 
-243 ITDAMKKAGA
+243 
-253 AATAA
+253 
-258 FSVAMGA
+258 
-265 AVKVGMDFESGMSQV
+265 
-280 AATMGITTTEIASGS
+280 
-295 KEFEALSQ
+295 
-303 AAKNAGATTQFSAT
+303 
-317 QASEALNYLALASY
+317 
-331 DAEKSITALPTVL
+331 
-344 NLAAAGGID
+344 
-353 LGYASDMVT
+353 
-362 DSMSALGLET
+362 
-372 NQLEGFVDQLA
+372 
-383 KTSQKSNTNIAQL
+383 
-396 GEGILTVGGTAKDL
+396 
-410 AGGTVELNTALGI
+410 
-423 LADNGVKGAEGG
+423 
-435 TALRNVILS
+435 
-444 LSAPTDK
+444 
-451 AAKTLKDLGLEVFDA
+451 
-466 NGKLRPLNETF
+466 
-477 KDLDGKLSQ
+477 
-486 MSDKEKINVLN
+486 DKEKTNVLN

-706 SPMGVAALAA
+706 SPMGVAAIAV

-721 GIIALGVAASG
+721 GLIALHFATNDEAEAMKEMKKSTEEAA
-732 AEKEVK
+732 
-738 KNREAIRELSK
+738 K
-749 ELESEK
+749 ELENR
-755 KAYEERQETIQKT
+755 KAAWEEVQNTSREQI
-768 IESSMYEINAT
+768 SLNADEIDST
-779 EDLVDSITNSTD
+779 KEMVDELQTLVDE
-791 SIVDANGKVKK
+791 NGKVGESKERVKYLTDKINEMAPDSIKWVDDETIAYQQEADAIKK
-802 GYEDRARALAD
+802 ALDQKKAAMSINELQDDRSAAQKNMKESLDQQVELRKQIEETEQKLSEAYQKIDEATKNQNDHQLQYWTAQKNEYEKFLNDKKALLNQEVEEYQSYAETIDIINEAEQAYANENYEEVERILGKINLSYKDAKTASIEELQQQSEELQAKYDALAD
-813 EINRVIPDA
+813 TVGEGSSDTAKQIKEEIEKLLDETNQE
-822 ITLTEEEGDMY
+822 LQS
-833 LKTADKLDVLI
+833 KTA
-844 NKKKIEAILEAKRE
+844 ALEK
-858 NYVQAIQNREEHVR
+858 
-872 KLIDAE
+872 
-878 NDLKKAEEDR
+878 
-888 AEAYDLL
+888 
-895 LNQQMSQE
+895 QMEQSGRN
-903 AYDKYV
+903 A
-909 ENVEMAKN
+909 
-917 TVEGLKDTV
+917 VEGFIRGLKSKGGIQG
-926 ETDYAIIRENEELT
+926 AINASFSLGT
-940 AAALSDSIEE
+940 MALNSLNKS
-950 QTNVLD
+950 LD
-956 NFNTNIKKYNAEQIE
+956 E
-971 EANKQ
+971 
-976 AEAKEQYYNKL
+976 
-987 KELAQKEGSAITQ
+987 
-1000 AEVDEAKKAADEA
+1000 
-1013 KSVRDA
+1013 R
-1019 AMQDLINQLPENIQK
+1019 
-1034 ILESTKLGASDIV
+1034 
-1047 KGTSEELD
+1047 
-1055 KGKEDFK
+1055 
-1062 KSGENSGLGYAEGL
+1062 
-1076 RNENVKSQVT
+1076 
-1086 SAAQGL
+1086 
-1092 GNLAKN
+1092 
-1098 VLNAALDIH
+1098 

-1132 GSVMESVEDLSQ
+1132 SSVMESVEDLSQ

-1191 KAYEK
+1191 KTYEK
-1196 SMEEQLETITKDI
+1196 SMEEQTDASVKEI

-1214 AKVEAIDDQISK
+1214 AQVEAIDDQISK

-1235 KEANKEEIKAL
+1235 KEANKEEIKQK
-1246 EKQKKQIKEYS
+1246 EKEKKQIKEYS

-1288 IIKKYN
+1288 IIKKAS
-1294 SDIEKEYQKRQ
+1294 SDIEKEYKKRQ
-1305 DAIVEQYQSQKDEI
+1305 DAIVEQFQSQKDEI

-1463 EIATIFPEKYA
+1463 EIATIFPEKHA

-1539 ETVENDGD
+1539 ETVENNGD

>member
-1 MSDGSITIDTSLDNS
+1 
-16 GIERDI
+16 
-22 EKTKQMLQN
+22 
-31 AGTAMGNQFQQ
+31 
-42 IGNAAQNNMKVATQ
+42 
-56 SVTNLENAVQQAA
+56 
-69 NAAGQ
+69 
-74 NLSQALEQSAQSTNQ
+74 
-89 SMNEVGNSLQTVA
+89 
-102 QQAEKAGEQAAKS
+102 
-115 ITVIDVT
+115 
-122 ATGMT
+122 MT
-127 TRVIQAGE
+127 
-135 ELSQSV
+135 
-141 GNSLGDLG
+141 
-149 DTIND
+149 
-154 DVIEPLD
+154 
-161 SLGDTLGGLDDSIEE
+161 
-176 PIDGLREPI
+176 
-185 DGLGDD
+185 
-191 IDGLADG
+191 
-198 LDGLA
+198 
-203 DSVDGMDNGTKSI
+203 
-216 EAVKKELEETE
+216 
-227 KSTKRVK
+227 
-234 EVFSKLGSH
+234 
-243 ITDAMKKAGA
+243 
-253 AATAA
+253 
-258 FSVAMGA
+258 
-265 AVKVGMDFESGMSQV
+265 
-280 AATMGITTTEIASGS
+280 
-295 KEFEALSQ
+295 
-303 AAKNAGATTQFSAT
+303 
-317 QASEALNYLALASY
+317 
-331 DAEKSITALPTVL
+331 
-344 NLAAAGGID
+344 
-353 LGYASDMVT
+353 
-362 DSMSALGLET
+362 
-372 NQLEGFVDQLA
+372 
-383 KTSQKSNTNIAQL
+383 
-396 GEGILTVGGTAKDL
+396 
-410 AGGTVELNTALGI
+410 
-423 LADNGVKGAEGG
+423 
-435 TALRNVILS
+435 
-444 LSAPTDK
+444 
-451 AAKTLKDLGLEVFDA
+451 
-466 NGKLRPLNETF
+466 
-477 KDLDGKLSQ
+477 
-486 MSDKEKINVLN
+486 DKEKTNVLN

-668 AARMFGAG
+668 AVRMFGAG

-706 SPMGVAALAA
+706 SPMGVAAIAV

-721 GIIALGVAASG
+721 GLIALHFATNDEAEAMKEMKKSTEEAA
-732 AEKEVK
+732 
-738 KNREAIRELSK
+738 K
-749 ELESEK
+749 ELENR
-755 KAYEERQETIQKT
+755 KAAWEEVQNTSREQI
-768 IESSMYEINAT
+768 SLNADEIDST
-779 EDLVDSITNSTD
+779 KEMVDELQTLVDE
-791 SIVDANGKVKK
+791 NGKVGESKERVKYLTDKINEMAPDSIKWVDDETIAYQQEADAIKK
-802 GYEDRARALAD
+802 ALDQKKAAMSINELQDDRSAAQKNMKESLDQQVELRKQIEETEQKLSEAYQKIDEATKNQNDHQLQYWTAQKNEYEKFLNDKKALLNQEVEEYQSYAETIDIINEAEQAYANENYEEVERILGKINLSYKDAKTASIEELQQQSEELQAKYDALAD
-813 EINRVIPDA
+813 TVGEGSSDTAKQIKEEIEKLLDETNQE
-822 ITLTEEEGDMY
+822 LQS
-833 LKTADKLDVLI
+833 KTA
-844 NKKKIEAILEAKRE
+844 ALEK
-858 NYVQAIQNREEHVR
+858 
-872 KLIDAE
+872 
-878 NDLKKAEEDR
+878 
-888 AEAYDLL
+888 
-895 LNQQMSQE
+895 QMEQSGRN
-903 AYDKYV
+903 A
-909 ENVEMAKN
+909 
-917 TVEGLKDTV
+917 VEGFIRGLKSKGGIQG
-926 ETDYAIIRENEELT
+926 AINASFSLGT
-940 AAALSDSIEE
+940 MALNSLNKS
-950 QTNVLD
+950 LD
-956 NFNTNIKKYNAEQIE
+956 E
-971 EANKQ
+971 
-976 AEAKEQYYNKL
+976 
-987 KELAQKEGSAITQ
+987 
-1000 AEVDEAKKAADEA
+1000 
-1013 KSVRDA
+1013 R
-1019 AMQDLINQLPENIQK
+1019 
-1034 ILESTKLGASDIV
+1034 
-1047 KGTSEELD
+1047 
-1055 KGKEDFK
+1055 
-1062 KSGENSGLGYAEGL
+1062 
-1076 RNENVKSQVT
+1076 
-1086 SAAQGL
+1086 
-1092 GNLAKN
+1092 
-1098 VLNAALDIH
+1098 

-1132 GSVMESVEDLSQ
+1132 SSVMESVEDLSQ

-1191 KAYEK
+1191 KTYEK
-1196 SMEEQLETITKDI
+1196 SMEEQTDASVKEI

-1214 AKVEAIDDQISK
+1214 AQVEAIDDQISK

-1235 KEANKEEIKAL
+1235 KEANKEEIKQK
-1246 EKQKKQIKEYS
+1246 EKEKKQIKEYS

-1288 IIKKYN
+1288 IIKKAN
-1294 SDIEKEYQKRQ
+1294 SDIEKEYQKRR
-1305 DAIVEQYQSQKDEI
+1305 DAIVEQFQSQKDEI

-1539 ETVENDGD
+1539 ETVENNGD

>member
-1 MSDGSITIDTSLDNS
+1 
-16 GIERDI
+16 
-22 EKTKQMLQN
+22 
-31 AGTAMGNQFQQ
+31 
-42 IGNAAQNNMKVATQ
+42 
-56 SVTNLENAVQQAA
+56 
-69 NAAGQ
+69 
-74 NLSQALEQSAQSTNQ
+74 
-89 SMNEVGNSLQTVA
+89 
-102 QQAEKAGEQAAKS
+102 
-115 ITVIDVT
+115 
-122 ATGMT
+122 MT
-127 TRVIQAGE
+127 
-135 ELSQSV
+135 
-141 GNSLGDLG
+141 
-149 DTIND
+149 
-154 DVIEPLD
+154 
-161 SLGDTLGGLDDSIEE
+161 
-176 PIDGLREPI
+176 
-185 DGLGDD
+185 
-191 IDGLADG
+191 
-198 LDGLA
+198 
-203 DSVDGMDNGTKSI
+203 
-216 EAVKKELEETE
+216 
-227 KSTKRVK
+227 
-234 EVFSKLGSH
+234 
-243 ITDAMKKAGA
+243 
-253 AATAA
+253 
-258 FSVAMGA
+258 
-265 AVKVGMDFESGMSQV
+265 
-280 AATMGITTTEIASGS
+280 
-295 KEFEALSQ
+295 
-303 AAKNAGATTQFSAT
+303 
-317 QASEALNYLALASY
+317 
-331 DAEKSITALPTVL
+331 
-344 NLAAAGGID
+344 
-353 LGYASDMVT
+353 
-362 DSMSALGLET
+362 
-372 NQLEGFVDQLA
+372 
-383 KTSQKSNTNIAQL
+383 
-396 GEGILTVGGTAKDL
+396 
-410 AGGTVELNTALGI
+410 
-423 LADNGVKGAEGG
+423 
-435 TALRNVILS
+435 
-444 LSAPTDK
+444 
-451 AAKTLKDLGLEVFDA
+451 
-466 NGKLRPLNETF
+466 
-477 KDLDGKLSQ
+477 
-486 MSDKEKINVLN
+486 DKEKTNVLN

-721 GIIALGVAASG
+721 GIIALSLASKNN
-732 AEKEVK
+732 ASDLEKNK
-738 KNREAIRELSK
+738 KAIEEFTE
-749 ELESEK
+749 ELEESQK
-755 KAYEERQETIQKT
+755 IRDAIEERRQEALETSFAEIDNTERQ
-768 IESSMYEINAT
+768 ISSLE
-779 EDLVDSITNSTD
+779 EL
-791 SIVDANGKVKK
+791 VDANGKVKE
-802 GYEDRARALAD
+802 GYEDKAAALA
-813 EINRVIPDA
+813 EQINSVIPNA
-822 ITLTEEEGDMY
+822 ISMTEDESGAY
-833 LKTADKLDVLI
+833 LKVADSIDLMI
-844 NKKKIEAILEAKRE
+844 AKKKINA
-858 NYVQAIQNREEHVR
+858 
-872 KLIDAE
+872 LIDANQESYANALKESREAADKYSEALE
-878 NDLKKAEEDR
+878 NQKVAHENLQKATSDTTSKQEIYDINLKKAQETANEADKAVEELAKQHEESINIITEQNNLLTASQSESTEEINNAIASQGVALKQYTADQLEEADKQLQNEKEKYDNLKR
-888 AEAYDLL
+888 LYQDFNNEYTKSQLDAQKDVVEKAQAIRDNAYAEAE
-895 LNQQMSQE
+895 QASKAAGE
-903 AYDKYV
+903 AEVNAMINGISGLTETLKSEMKKTVDTAV
-909 ENVEMAKN
+909 E
-917 TVEGLKDTV
+917 
-926 ETDYAIIRENEELT
+926 
-940 AAALSDSIEE
+940 AANSIE
-950 QTNVLD
+950 QD
-956 NFNTNIKKYNAEQIE
+956 MQQSGINA
-971 EANKQ
+971 
-976 AEAKEQYYNKL
+976 
-987 KELAQKEGSAITQ
+987 
-1000 AEVDEAKKAADEA
+1000 
-1013 KSVRDA
+1013 
-1019 AMQDLINQLPENIQK
+1019 
-1034 ILESTKLGASDIV
+1034 ILG
-1047 KGTSEELD
+1047 
-1055 KGKEDFK
+1055 F
-1062 KSGENSGLGYAEGL
+1062 
-1076 RNENVKSQVT
+1076 
-1086 SAAQGL
+1086 AQGL
-1092 GNLAKN
+1092 QHQPSINKVINSAISLGTLAIVNLNK
-1098 VLNAALDIH
+1098 ALDEH
-1107 SPSKETEKSGKYF
+1107 SPSKKTEKSGEDF
-1120 DEGLAIGIQENK
+1120 DEGLAIGVEKNK

-1191 KAYEK
+1191 KTYEK
-1196 SMEEQLETITKDI
+1196 SMEEQTDASVKEI

-1214 AKVEAIDDQISK
+1214 AQVEAIDDQISK

-1235 KEANKEEIKAL
+1235 KEANKEEIKQK
-1246 EKQKKQIKEYS
+1246 EKEKKQIKEYS

-1288 IIKKYN
+1288 IIKKAS
-1294 SDIEKEYQKRQ
+1294 SDIEKEYKKRQ
-1305 DAIVEQYQSQKDEI
+1305 DAIVEQFQSQKDEI

-1539 ETVENDGD
+1539 ETVENNGD